1 MIKAEFEN
9 IGKHRILTA
18 TICAMM
24 IIPFLYSVFF
34 LKSVWDP
41 YGNTGHLPVAVVNE
55 DQSVRF
61 QGKTFAVGDELVD
74 QLKDNKDL
82 GWHFVS
88 ARKAQYG
95 LSHKKYYMVIT
106 IPEDFSKNATT
117 VLDRSP
123 KKMELTYNTND
134 SLNYIGEVISKQG
147 ATQVNASVKEKVSEA
162 YADTMFK
169 VIKKVG
175 GGFKTAANGAK
186 KLSDGSKTLS
196 DGLNTYTAG
205 VDTVNKGVMTLN
217 AGVVPLGSGV
227 LKLTTGAST
236 LKNGIDT
243 YTAGVDTV
251 NGGVQTLKGSVPAL
265 TSGVGQLYTGSN
277 TLKNGINTYTAG
289 VDTVN
294 GGVQTLKGSVPVLK
308 SGVSQ
313 LYTGSST
320 LKDGVA
326 NYTKGTNKVADGIAQ
341 INSNVPALTAGA
353 TQLVSG
359 TDELKKGV
367 SGYTDG
373 ASQINAGLTQL
384 DSNSALLNKS
394 VAGLS
399 ELPQGVAAT
408 YVLNSTINAGLK
420 QIDTNELDSMVS
432 SMADVQS
439 KKEQIAKLSGTLA
452 TIKANIGTLN
462 TELATAKTGIATVNN
477 AKTEFNKAMTQY
489 LTEIATNSVKSKASA
504 TTAQADIDKV
514 LNSGTLSEDQK
525 NALNDAKT
533 QISAIQTNNNDTLQ
547 AVNNLKAAAQTFN
560 ITTEKVLSGLNNLM
574 SSVDKL
580 KGGLDSV
587 DGTIDTANKLLAESD
602 DLTNAESQA
611 KVKKLS
617 AAVKSLQSLS
627 ANAVQISTAVNSGV
641 NTEEALKDLD
651 LNAIFAASADAAKVQ
666 QLIASQSAKMAKH
679 SQIPALIEGVGNY
692 TAGVSQTLAGSN
704 KLVANNNDLNA
715 GATKLANGV
724 NGLGANIP
732 ELTQGIT
739 ALYNGT
745 QQLKNKSA
753 ILNSGASQINAGL
766 GQLNDKVP
774 TLAGGVDQ
782 LAAGTSKLAANS
794 AALNSGAGQL
804 AAGLGQLN
812 GKVPALAGGVDQL
825 SAGTSKLAANSGA
838 LRSGAGQLSAGLG
851 QLNSQVPTLTS
862 GVQQL
867 AAGTSKL
874 AANSGKLDK
883 GATDVHKGNKKLASA
898 LKGGADTV
906 TKLNLGSVNASMF
919 ASPTKLKEKH
929 YSYVPNYGY
938 ALAPYMLSVALFV
951 GCLVFNLVYPIRR
964 ISTEDGS
971 ATEWFFSKVAIGSLV
986 AVGNA
991 LVETLLMMACGLHPD
1006 HPVQM
1011 VVNAMSF
1018 SFTCMFLIMFM
1029 AMAFGNPGRFVSMIL
1044 LVIQLGSCGGSF
1056 PIEITR
1062 GMNGFFQAINPYLPM
1077 TYSVYGFREALTSGL
1092 GSNQVLHS
1100 VLIQLMFI
1108 AAFLILLYITMR
1120 IIRPDREFTEYT
1132 DESTEYPG
1140 N

>member
-1 MIKAEFEN
+1 M
-9 IGKHRILTA
+9 
-18 TICAMM
+18 
-24 IIPFLYSVFF
+24 
-34 LKSVWDP
+34 
-41 YGNTGHLPVAVVNE
+41 
-55 DQSVRF
+55 
-61 QGKTFAVGDELVD
+61 
-74 QLKDNKDL
+74 
-82 GWHFVS
+82 
-88 ARKAQYG
+88 
-95 LSHKKYYMVIT
+95 
-106 IPEDFSKNATT
+106 
-117 VLDRSP
+117 
-123 KKMELTYNTND
+123 
-134 SLNYIGEVISKQG
+134 
-147 ATQVNASVKEKVSEA
+147 
-162 YADTMFK
+162 
-169 VIKKVG
+169 
-175 GGFKTAANGAK
+175 
-186 KLSDGSKTLS
+186 
-196 DGLNTYTAG
+196 
-205 VDTVNKGVMTLN
+205 
-217 AGVVPLGSGV
+217 
-227 LKLTTGAST
+227 
-236 LKNGIDT
+236 
-243 YTAGVDTV
+243 
-251 NGGVQTLKGSVPAL
+251 
-265 TSGVGQLYTGSN
+265 
-277 TLKNGINTYTAG
+277 
-289 VDTVN
+289 
-294 GGVQTLKGSVPVLK
+294 QTLKGSVPVLK

-489 LTEIATNSVKSKASA
+489 LTEIATNSVNSNASA

-533 QISAIQTNNNDTLQ
+533 QISAIQTNNNNTLQ

-560 ITTEKVLSGLNNLM
+560 TTTEKVLSGLNNLM

-580 KGGLDSV
+580 KGGLASV

-627 ANAVQISTAVNSGV
+627 ANAVQISTSVNSGV

-679 SQIPALIEGVGNY
+679 SQIPALIKGVGNY

-745 QQLKNKSA
+745 QQLKNNSA
-753 ILNSGASQINAGL
+753 MLNSGASQINAGL

-774 TLAGGVDQ
+774 ALASGVDQ
-782 LAAGTSKLAANS
+782 LAAGTS
-794 AALNSGAGQL
+794 Q
-804 AAGLGQLN
+804 
-812 GKVPALAGGVDQL
+812 
-825 SAGTSKLAANSGA
+825 LAANSGA
-838 LRSGAGQLSAGLG
+838 LRSGAGQLASGLG
-851 QLNSQVPTLTS
+851 QLNSQVPTLTD
-862 GVQQL
+862 GVSQL

-874 AANSGKLDK
+874 SANSGKLDK

-906 TKLNLGSVNASMF
+906 TKLKLGSANASMF

-971 ATEWFFSKVAIGSLV
+971 ATEWFFSKVAIGALV
-986 AVGNA
+986 ATGNA
-991 LVETLLMMACGLHPD
+991 LVETVLMMVCGLHPD

-1011 VVNAMSF
+1011 IVNAVSF
-1018 SFTCMFLIMFM
+1018 SFTSMFLIMFM
-1029 AMAFGNPGRFVSMIL
+1029 AMAFGNPGRFISMIL

-1092 GSNQVLHS
+1092 GANQVLHS
-1100 VLIQLMFI
+1100 VLIQLIFI
-1108 AAFLILLYITMR
+1108 AAFLILLYVTMR
-1120 IIRPDREFTEYT
+1120 VIRPEQEFHEEM
-1132 DESTEYPG
+1132 ESEYPG

>member
-1 MIKAEFEN
+1 MKMVKAEFEN
-9 IGKHRILTA
+9 IAKHKILTA

-41 YGNTGHLPVAVVNE
+41 YGNTGHLPVAVVNK
-55 DQSVRF
+55 DQSVKF
-61 QGKTFAVGDELVD
+61 QSKNFAVGDQLVD
-74 QLKDNKDL
+74 QLRENDDL
-82 GWHFVS
+82 DWHFVS
-88 ARKAQYG
+88 AKKAQYG

-106 IPEDFSKNATT
+106 IPENFSKNATT
-117 VLDRSP
+117 VLNKKP
-123 KKMELTYNTND
+123 KKMELTYKTND

-147 ATQVNASVKEKVSEA
+147 ATQVNARVKESVSEA

-227 LKLTTGAST
+227 LQLTTGSST

-277 TLKNGINTYTAG
+277 ALKNGINAYTAG

-313 LYTGSST
+313 LYTGSGT

-326 NYTKGTNKVADGIAQ
+326 IYTKGTDQVADGIAK
-341 INSNVPALTAGA
+341 INRKVPALTVGA
-353 TQLVSG
+353 TKLVSG
-359 TDELKKGV
+359 TGNLKKGV
-367 SGYTDG
+367 SGYTKG

-489 LTEIATNSVKSKASA
+489 LTEIATNSLKSNASA

-533 QISAIQTNNNDTLQ
+533 QISAIQTNNNNTLQ

-560 ITTEKVLSGLNNLM
+560 TTTEKVLSGLNNLM

-580 KGGLDSV
+580 KGGLASV

-602 DLTNAESQA
+602 DLTNAESQV

-617 AAVKSLQSLS
+617 AAVKSLQGLS

-651 LNAIFAASADAAKVQ
+651 LNAIFAASADVAKVQ

-704 KLVANNNDLNA
+704 KLVANNNELND

-724 NGLGANIP
+724 DGLGKKIP
-732 ELTQGIT
+732 ELTQVIT
-739 ALYNGT
+739 AFYNGT
-745 QQLKNKSA
+745 QQLKNNSA
-753 ILNSGASQINAGL
+753 LLNSGASQINAGL

-774 TLAGGVDQ
+774 ALASGVDQ
-782 LAAGTSKLAANS
+782 LA
-794 AALNSGAGQL
+794 
-804 AAGLGQLN
+804 
-812 GKVPALAGGVDQL
+812 
-825 SAGTSKLAANSGA
+825 AGTSKLAANSGA
-838 LRSGAGQLSAGLG
+838 LRSGAGQLASGLG
-851 QLNSQVPTLTS
+851 QLNSQVPTLTD
-862 GVQQL
+862 GVSQL

-906 TKLNLGSVNASMF
+906 TKLNLGSANASMF

-971 ATEWFFSKVAIGSLV
+971 ATEWFFSKVAVGALV
-986 AVGNA
+986 ATGNA
-991 LVETLLMMACGLHPD
+991 LVETVLMMVCGLHPD

-1011 VVNAMSF
+1011 IVNAVSF
-1018 SFTCMFLIMFM
+1018 SFTSMFLIMFM
-1029 AMAFGNPGRFVSMIL
+1029 AMAFGNPGRFISMIL

-1092 GSNQVLHS
+1092 GANQVLHS
-1100 VLIQLMFI
+1100 VLIQLIFI
-1108 AAFLILLYITMR
+1108 AAFLILLYVTMR
-1120 IIRPDREFTEYT
+1120 IIRPEQEFHEEM
-1132 DESTEYPG
+1132 ESEYPG

>member
-1 MIKAEFEN
+1 MVKAEFEN
-9 IGKHRILTA
+9 IAKHKILTA

-41 YGNTGHLPVAVVNE
+41 YGNTGHLPVAVVNK
-55 DQSVRF
+55 DQSVKF
-61 QGKTFAVGDELVD
+61 QSKNFAVGDQLVD
-74 QLKDNKDL
+74 RLKENEDL
-82 GWHFVS
+82 DWHFVS
-88 ARKAQYG
+88 AKKAQYG

-106 IPEDFSKNATT
+106 IPENFSKNATT
-117 VLDRSP
+117 VLNKKP
-123 KKMELTYNTND
+123 KKMELTYKTND

-147 ATQVNASVKEKVSEA
+147 ATQVNASVKESVSEA

-227 LKLTTGAST
+227 LQLTTGSST

-277 TLKNGINTYTAG
+277 A
-289 VDTVN
+289 
-294 GGVQTLKGSVPVLK
+294 
-308 SGVSQ
+308 
-313 LYTGSST
+313 

-326 NYTKGTNKVADGIAQ
+326 NYTKGTDQVADGIAQ
-341 INSNVPALTAGA
+341 INSNVPALKDGA

-359 TDELKKGV
+359 TGDLKKGV
-367 SGYTDG
+367 YGYTDG
-373 ASQINAGLTQL
+373 ASQVNHGLTQL

-489 LTEIATNSVKSKASA
+489 LTEIATNSVKSNVIA

-533 QISAIQTNNNDTLQ
+533 RISAIQTNNNDTLQ

-560 ITTEKVLSGLNNLM
+560 TTTEKVLSGLNNLM

-580 KGGLDSV
+580 KGGLASV

-627 ANAVQISTAVNSGV
+627 ANAVQISTSVNSGV

-679 SQIPALIEGVGNY
+679 SQIPALIKGVGNY

-704 KLVANNNDLNA
+704 MLVAKNNDLNA
-715 GATKLANGV
+715 GATKLKNGV
-724 NGLGANIP
+724 DELGAKIP
-732 ELTQGIT
+732 KLTQGIT

-745 QQLKNKSA
+745 QKLKNNSA
-753 ILNSGASQINAGL
+753 VLNSGASKIN
-766 GQLNDKVP
+766 
-774 TLAGGVDQ
+774 
-782 LAAGTSKLAANS
+782 
-794 AALNSGAGQL
+794 
-804 AAGLGQLN
+804 AGLGQLN
-812 GKVPALAGGVDQL
+812 GKVPGLASGVNQL
-825 SAGTSKLAANSGA
+825 ASGTSQLAANSGA
-838 LRSGAGQLSAGLG
+838 LRSGAGQLAAGLG
-851 QLNSQVPTLTS
+851 QLNSQVPTLTD
-862 GVQQL
+862 GVSQL

-906 TKLNLGSVNASMF
+906 TKLNLGSANASMF

-971 ATEWFFSKVAIGSLV
+971 ATEWFFSKVAIGALV
-986 AVGNA
+986 ATGNA
-991 LVETLLMMACGLHPD
+991 LVETVLMMVCGLHPD

-1011 VVNAMSF
+1011 IVNAVSF
-1018 SFTCMFLIMFM
+1018 SFTSMFLIMFM
-1029 AMAFGNPGRFVSMIL
+1029 AMAFGNPGRFISMIL

-1092 GSNQVLHS
+1092 GANQVLHS
-1100 VLIQLMFI
+1100 VLIQLIFI
-1108 AAFLILLYITMR
+1108 AAFLILLYVTMR
-1120 IIRPDREFTEYT
+1120 VIRPEQEFHEEM
-1132 DESTEYPG
+1132 ESEYPG

>member
-1 MIKAEFEN
+1 MKMIKAEFEN
-9 IGKHRILTA
+9 IAKHKILTA

-41 YGNTGHLPVAVVNE
+41 YGNTGHLPVAVVNK

-61 QGKTFAVGDELVD
+61 QSKNFAVGDQLVD
-74 QLKDNKDL
+74 QLKENDDL
-82 GWHFVS
+82 DWHFVS
-88 ARKAQYG
+88 AKRAQYG

-106 IPEDFSKNATT
+106 IPENFSKNATT
-117 VLDRSP
+117 VLNKKP
-123 KKMELTYNTND
+123 KKMELTYKTND

-147 ATQVNASVKEKVSEA
+147 ATQVNASVKESVSEA

-227 LKLTTGAST
+227 LQLTTGSST

-277 TLKNGINTYTAG
+277 A
-289 VDTVN
+289 
-294 GGVQTLKGSVPVLK
+294 
-308 SGVSQ
+308 
-313 LYTGSST
+313 

-326 NYTKGTNKVADGIAQ
+326 NYTKGTDQVADGIAQ
-341 INSNVPALTAGA
+341 INSNVPVLKDGA
-353 TQLVSG
+353 TQLVLG
-359 TDELKKGV
+359 TGDLKKGV
-367 SGYTDG
+367 YGYTDG
-373 ASQINAGLTQL
+373 ASQVNHGLTQL

-489 LTEIATNSVKSKASA
+489 LTEIATNSVKSNVIA

-533 QISAIQTNNNDTLQ
+533 RISAIQTNNNDTLQ

-560 ITTEKVLSGLNNLM
+560 TTTEKVLSGLNNLM

-580 KGGLDSV
+580 KGGLASV

-627 ANAVQISTAVNSGV
+627 ANAVQISTSVNSGV

-679 SQIPALIEGVGNY
+679 SQIPALIKGVGNY

-704 KLVANNNDLNA
+704 MLVAKNNDLNA
-715 GATKLANGV
+715 GATKLKNGV
-724 NGLGANIP
+724 DELGAKIP
-732 ELTQGIT
+732 KLTQGIT

-745 QQLKNKSA
+745 QKLKNNSA
-753 ILNSGASQINAGL
+753 VLNSGASKIN
-766 GQLNDKVP
+766 
-774 TLAGGVDQ
+774 
-782 LAAGTSKLAANS
+782 
-794 AALNSGAGQL
+794 
-804 AAGLGQLN
+804 AGLGQLN
-812 GKVPALAGGVDQL
+812 GKVPTLASGVNQL
-825 SAGTSKLAANSGA
+825 AAGTSQLAANSGA
-838 LRSGAGQLSAGLG
+838 LRSGAGQLAAGLG
-851 QLNSQVPTLTS
+851 QLNSQVPTLTD
-862 GVQQL
+862 GVSQL

-906 TKLNLGSVNASMF
+906 TKLNLGSANASMF

-971 ATEWFFSKVAIGSLV
+971 ATEWFFSKVAIGALV
-986 AVGNA
+986 ATGNA
-991 LVETLLMMACGLHPD
+991 LVETVLMMVCGLHPD

-1011 VVNAMSF
+1011 IVNAVSF
-1018 SFTCMFLIMFM
+1018 SFTSMFLIMFM
-1029 AMAFGNPGRFVSMIL
+1029 AMAFGNPGRFISMIL

-1092 GSNQVLHS
+1092 GANQVLHS
-1100 VLIQLMFI
+1100 VLIQLIFI
-1108 AAFLILLYITMR
+1108 AAFLILLYVTMR
-1120 IIRPDREFTEYT
+1120 IIRPEQEFHEEM
-1132 DESTEYPG
+1132 ESEYPG

>member
-1 MIKAEFEN
+1 MKMIKAEFEN
-9 IGKHRILTA
+9 IAKHKILTA

-41 YGNTGHLPVAVVNE
+41 YGNTGHLPVAVVNK
-55 DQSVRF
+55 DQSVKF
-61 QGKTFAVGDELVD
+61 QSKNFAVGDQLVD
-74 QLKDNKDL
+74 QLKENGDL
-82 GWHFVS
+82 DWHFVS
-88 ARKAQYG
+88 AEKAQYG

-106 IPEDFSKNATT
+106 IPENFSKNATT
-117 VLDRSP
+117 VLNKKP
-123 KKMELTYNTND
+123 KKMELTYKTND

-147 ATQVNASVKEKVSEA
+147 ATQVNASVKESVSEA

-227 LKLTTGAST
+227 LQLTTGSST

-489 LTEIATNSVKSKASA
+489 LTEIATNSVKSNASA

-533 QISAIQTNNNDTLQ
+533 QISAIQTNNNNTLQ

-560 ITTEKVLSGLNNLM
+560 TTTEKVLSGLNNLM

-580 KGGLDSV
+580 KGGLASV

-627 ANAVQISTAVNSGV
+627 ANAVQISTSVNSGV

-679 SQIPALIEGVGNY
+679 SQIPALIKGVGNY

-745 QQLKNKSA
+745 QQLKNNSA
-753 ILNSGASQINAGL
+753 MLNSGASQINAGL
-766 GQLNDKVP
+766 GQLNGKVP
-774 TLAGGVDQ
+774 ALASGVNQ
-782 LAAGTSKLAANS
+782 LAAGTS
-794 AALNSGAGQL
+794 Q
-804 AAGLGQLN
+804 
-812 GKVPALAGGVDQL
+812 
-825 SAGTSKLAANSGA
+825 LAANSGA
-838 LRSGAGQLSAGLG
+838 LRSGAGQLASGLG
-851 QLNSQVPTLTS
+851 QLNSQVPTLTD
-862 GVQQL
+862 GVSQL

-874 AANSGKLDK
+874 SANSGKLDK

-906 TKLNLGSVNASMF
+906 TKLKLGSANASMF

-971 ATEWFFSKVAIGSLV
+971 ATEWFFSKVAIGALV
-986 AVGNA
+986 ATGNA
-991 LVETLLMMACGLHPD
+991 LVETVLMMVCGLHPD

-1011 VVNAMSF
+1011 IVNAVSF
-1018 SFTCMFLIMFM
+1018 SFTSMFLIMFM
-1029 AMAFGNPGRFVSMIL
+1029 AMAFGNPGRFISMIL

-1092 GSNQVLHS
+1092 GANQVLHS
-1100 VLIQLMFI
+1100 VLIQLIFI
-1108 AAFLILLYITMR
+1108 AAFLILLYVTMR
-1120 IIRPDREFTEYT
+1120 VIRPEQEFHEEM
-1132 DESTEYPG
+1132 ESEYPG

>member
-1 MIKAEFEN
+1 MKMIKAEFEN
-9 IGKHRILTA
+9 IAKHKILTA

-41 YGNTGHLPVAVVNE
+41 YGNTGHLPVAVVNK
-55 DQSVRF
+55 DQSVKF
-61 QGKTFAVGDELVD
+61 QSKNFAVGDQLVD
-74 QLKDNKDL
+74 QLKENEDL
-82 GWHFVS
+82 DWHFVS
-88 ARKAQYG
+88 AEKARYG

-106 IPEDFSKNATT
+106 IPENFSKNATT
-117 VLDRSP
+117 VLNKKP
-123 KKMELTYNTND
+123 KKMELTYKTNG

-147 ATQVNASVKEKVSEA
+147 ATQVNASVKESVSEA

-196 DGLNTYTAG
+196 DGLN
-205 VDTVNKGVMTLN
+205 
-217 AGVVPLGSGV
+217 
-227 LKLTTGAST
+227 
-236 LKNGIDT
+236 T

-489 LTEIATNSVKSKASA
+489 LTEIATNSVNSNARA

-533 QISAIQTNNNDTLQ
+533 QISAIQTNNNNTLQ

-560 ITTEKVLSGLNNLM
+560 TTTEKVLSGLNNLM

-580 KGGLDSV
+580 KGGLASV

-627 ANAVQISTAVNSGV
+627 ANAVQISTSVNSGV

-679 SQIPALIEGVGNY
+679 SQIPALIKGVGNY

-745 QQLKNKSA
+745 QQLKNNSA
-753 ILNSGASQINAGL
+753 MLNSGASQINAGL

-774 TLAGGVDQ
+774 ALASGVDQ
-782 LAAGTSKLAANS
+782 LAAGTS
-794 AALNSGAGQL
+794 Q
-804 AAGLGQLN
+804 
-812 GKVPALAGGVDQL
+812 
-825 SAGTSKLAANSGA
+825 LAANSGA
-838 LRSGAGQLSAGLG
+838 LRSGAGQLASGLG
-851 QLNSQVPTLTS
+851 QLNSQVPTLTD
-862 GVQQL
+862 GVSQL

-874 AANSGKLDK
+874 SANSGKLDK

-906 TKLNLGSVNASMF
+906 TKLKLGSANASMF

-971 ATEWFFSKVAIGSLV
+971 ATEWFFSKVAIGALV
-986 AVGNA
+986 ATGNA
-991 LVETLLMMACGLHPD
+991 LVETVLMMVCGLHPD

-1011 VVNAMSF
+1011 IVNAVSF
-1018 SFTCMFLIMFM
+1018 SFTSMFLIMFM
-1029 AMAFGNPGRFVSMIL
+1029 AMAFGNPGRFISMIL

-1092 GSNQVLHS
+1092 GANQVLHS
-1100 VLIQLMFI
+1100 VLIQLIFI
-1108 AAFLILLYITMR
+1108 AAFLILLYVTMR
-1120 IIRPDREFTEYT
+1120 VIRPEQEFHEEM
-1132 DESTEYPG
+1132 ESEYPG

>member
-1 MIKAEFEN
+1 MKMIKAEFEN
-9 IGKHRILTA
+9 IAKHKILTA

-41 YGNTGHLPVAVVNE
+41 YGNTGHLPVAVVNK
-55 DQSVRF
+55 DQSVKF
-61 QGKTFAVGDELVD
+61 QSKNFAVGDQLVD
-74 QLKDNKDL
+74 QLKENDDL
-82 GWHFVS
+82 DWHFVS
-88 ARKAQYG
+88 AKKAQYG

-106 IPEDFSKNATT
+106 IPENFSKNATT
-117 VLDRSP
+117 VLNKKP
-123 KKMELTYNTND
+123 KKMELTYKTND

-147 ATQVNASVKEKVSEA
+147 ATQVNASVKESVSEA

-227 LKLTTGAST
+227 LQLTTGSST

-367 SGYTDG
+367 SDYTNG
-373 ASQINAGLTQL
+373 ASQVNAGLTQL

-489 LTEIATNSVKSKASA
+489 LTEIATNSVKSNAGA

-560 ITTEKVLSGLNNLM
+560 TTTEKVLSGLNNLM

-679 SQIPALIEGVGNY
+679 SQIPALIKGVGNY

-704 KLVANNNDLNA
+704 MLVANNNDLNA

-724 NGLGANIP
+724 NGLGAKIP

-745 QQLKNKSA
+745 QKLKNNSA
-753 ILNSGASQINAGL
+753 LLNSGAGQLASGL

-774 TLAGGVDQ
+774 ALASGVDQ
-782 LAAGTSKLAANS
+782 LAAGTS
-794 AALNSGAGQL
+794 Q
-804 AAGLGQLN
+804 
-812 GKVPALAGGVDQL
+812 
-825 SAGTSKLAANSGA
+825 LAANSGA
-838 LRSGAGQLSAGLG
+838 LRSGAGQLASGLG
-851 QLNSQVPTLTS
+851 QLNSQVPTLTD
-862 GVQQL
+862 GVSQL
-867 AAGTSKL
+867 AAGTSQL

-906 TKLNLGSVNASMF
+906 TKLNLGSANASMF

-971 ATEWFFSKVAIGSLV
+971 ATEWFFSKVAIGALV
-986 AVGNA
+986 ATGNA
-991 LVETLLMMACGLHPD
+991 LVETVLMMVCGLHPD

-1011 VVNAMSF
+1011 IVNAVSF
-1018 SFTCMFLIMFM
+1018 SFTSMFLIMFM
-1029 AMAFGNPGRFVSMIL
+1029 AMAFGNPGRFISMIL

-1092 GSNQVLHS
+1092 GANQVLHS
-1100 VLIQLMFI
+1100 VLIQLIFI
-1108 AAFLILLYITMR
+1108 AAFLILLYVTMR
-1120 IIRPDREFTEYT
+1120 IIRPEQEFHEEM
-1132 DESTEYPG
+1132 ESEYPG

>member
-9 IGKHRILTA
+9 IAKHKLLTA
-18 TICAMM
+18 TICAIM

-41 YGNTGHLPVAVVNE
+41 YGNTGHLPVAVVNK

-61 QGKTFAVGDELVD
+61 QGKNFAVGDQLVD
-74 QLKDNKDL
+74 KLKENEDL
-82 GWHFVS
+82 DWHFVS
-88 ARKAQYG
+88 AKKARYG
-95 LSHKKYYMVIT
+95 LGHKKYYMVIT
-106 IPEDFSKNATT
+106 IPENFSKNATT
-117 VLDRSP
+117 VLNKKP
-123 KKMELTYNTND
+123 KKMELTYKTND
-134 SLNYIGEVISKQG
+134 SLNYIGAVISKQG
-147 ATQVNASVKEKVSEA
+147 ATKVDASVKESVSEA

-227 LKLTTGAST
+227 LQLTTGSST

-243 YTAGVDTV
+243 YTAGVDKV

-277 TLKNGINTYTAG
+277 ALKN
-289 VDTVN
+289 
-294 GGVQTLKGSVPVLK
+294 
-308 SGVSQ
+308 
-313 LYTGSST
+313 
-320 LKDGVA
+320 GVA
-326 NYTKGTNKVADGIAQ
+326 NYTKGTDQVADGIAQ
-341 INSNVPALTAGA
+341 FNSNVPELTAGA
-353 TQLVSG
+353 TKLVSG
-359 TDELKKGV
+359 TVDLKKGV
-367 SGYTDG
+367 SGYTNG
-373 ASQINAGLTQL
+373 ASDINAGLTQL
-384 DSNSALLNKS
+384 DLNSALLNKS

-489 LTEIATNSVKSKASA
+489 LTEIATNSLKSNASA

-533 QISAIQTNNNDTLQ
+533 QISAIQTNNKDTLQ

-560 ITTEKVLSGLNNLM
+560 TTTEKVLSGLNNLM

-580 KGGLDSV
+580 KGGLASV

-627 ANAVQISTAVNSGV
+627 ANAVQISTAVNKGV

-651 LNAIFAASADAAKVQ
+651 LNAIFAASADEAKVQ
-666 QLIASQSAKMAKH
+666 QLIASQSAKMAMH
-679 SQIPALIEGVGNY
+679 SQIPALIKGVGNY
-692 TAGVSQTLAGSN
+692 TAGVSKTLAGSN
-704 KLVANNNDLNA
+704 MLVAKNNELNA
-715 GATKLANGV
+715 GATELANGV
-724 NGLGANIP
+724 DGLGKKIP

-745 QQLKNKSA
+745 QKLKNNSA
-753 ILNSGASQINAGL
+753 VLNSGASQINAGL
-766 GQLNDKVP
+766 GQLN
-774 TLAGGVDQ
+774 
-782 LAAGTSKLAANS
+782 
-794 AALNSGAGQL
+794 
-804 AAGLGQLN
+804 
-812 GKVPALAGGVDQL
+812 GKVPALASGVNQL
-825 SAGTSKLAANSGA
+825 ASGTSQLAANSGA
-838 LRSGAGQLSAGLG
+838 LRSGAGQLASGLG
-851 QLNSQVPTLTS
+851 QLNSQVPTLTD
-862 GVQQL
+862 GVSQL

-906 TKLNLGSVNASMF
+906 TKLKLGSANASMF

-986 AVGNA
+986 ATGNA
-991 LVETLLMMACGLHPD
+991 LVETLLMMASGLHPN

-1011 VVNAMSF
+1011 IVNAVSF
-1018 SFTCMFLIMFM
+1018 SFTAMFLIMFM
-1029 AMAFGNPGRFVSMIL
+1029 SMAFGNPGRFISMIL

-1092 GSNQVLHS
+1092 GENQVLHS
-1100 VLIQLMFI
+1100 VLIQLIFI
-1108 AAFLILLYITMR
+1108 AAFLILLYVTMR
-1120 IIRPDREFTEYT
+1120 IIRPEQEFHEEM
-1132 DESTEYPG
+1132 ESEYPG

>member
-1 MIKAEFEN
+1 MVKAEFEN
-9 IGKHRILTA
+9 IAKHKILTA

-41 YGNTGHLPVAVVNE
+41 YGNTGHLPVAVVNK
-55 DQSVRF
+55 DQSVKF
-61 QGKTFAVGDELVD
+61 QSKNFAVGDQLVD
-74 QLKDNKDL
+74 QLKENEDL
-82 GWHFVS
+82 DWHFVS
-88 ARKAQYG
+88 AKKAQYG

-106 IPEDFSKNATT
+106 IPENFSKNATT
-117 VLDRSP
+117 VLNKKP
-123 KKMELTYNTND
+123 KKMELTYKTND

-147 ATQVNASVKEKVSEA
+147 ATQVNASVKESVSEA

-227 LKLTTGAST
+227 LQLTTGSST

-277 TLKNGINTYTAG
+277 A
-289 VDTVN
+289 
-294 GGVQTLKGSVPVLK
+294 
-308 SGVSQ
+308 
-313 LYTGSST
+313 

-326 NYTKGTNKVADGIAQ
+326 NYTKGTDQVADGIAQ
-341 INSNVPALTAGA
+341 INSNVPALKDGA

-359 TDELKKGV
+359 TGDLKKGV
-367 SGYTDG
+367 YGYTDG
-373 ASQINAGLTQL
+373 ASQVNHGLTQL

-489 LTEIATNSVKSKASA
+489 LTEIATNSVKSNVIA

-533 QISAIQTNNNDTLQ
+533 RISAIQTNNNDTLQ

-560 ITTEKVLSGLNNLM
+560 TTTEKVLSGLNNLM

-580 KGGLDSV
+580 KGGLASV

-627 ANAVQISTAVNSGV
+627 ANAVQISTSVNSGV

-679 SQIPALIEGVGNY
+679 SQIPALIKGVGNY

-704 KLVANNNDLNA
+704 MLVAKNNDLNA
-715 GATKLANGV
+715 GATKLKNGV
-724 NGLGANIP
+724 DELGAKIP
-732 ELTQGIT
+732 KLTQGIT

-745 QQLKNKSA
+745 QKLKNNSA
-753 ILNSGASQINAGL
+753 VLNSGASKIN
-766 GQLNDKVP
+766 
-774 TLAGGVDQ
+774 
-782 LAAGTSKLAANS
+782 
-794 AALNSGAGQL
+794 
-804 AAGLGQLN
+804 AGLGQLN
-812 GKVPALAGGVDQL
+812 GKVPALASGVNQL
-825 SAGTSKLAANSGA
+825 ASGTSQLAANSGA
-838 LRSGAGQLSAGLG
+838 LRSGAGQLAAGLG
-851 QLNSQVPTLTS
+851 QLNSQVPTLTD
-862 GVQQL
+862 GVSQL

-906 TKLNLGSVNASMF
+906 TKLNLGSANASMF

-971 ATEWFFSKVAIGSLV
+971 ATEWFFSKVAIGALV
-986 AVGNA
+986 ATGNA
-991 LVETLLMMACGLHPD
+991 LVETVLMMVCGLHPD

-1011 VVNAMSF
+1011 IVNAVSF
-1018 SFTCMFLIMFM
+1018 SFTSMFLIMFM
-1029 AMAFGNPGRFVSMIL
+1029 AMAFGNPGRFISMIL

-1092 GSNQVLHS
+1092 GANQVLHS
-1100 VLIQLMFI
+1100 VLIQLIFI
-1108 AAFLILLYITMR
+1108 AAFLILLYVTMR
-1120 IIRPDREFTEYT
+1120 IIRPEQEFHEEM
-1132 DESTEYPG
+1132 ESEYPG

>member
-1 MIKAEFEN
+1 MKMIKAEFEN
-9 IGKHRILTA
+9 IAKHKILTA

-41 YGNTGHLPVAVVNE
+41 YGNTGHLPVAVVNK
-55 DQSVRF
+55 DQSVKF
-61 QGKTFAVGDELVD
+61 QSKNFAVGDQLVD
-74 QLKDNKDL
+74 QLKENGDL
-82 GWHFVS
+82 DWHFVS
-88 ARKAQYG
+88 AEKAQYG

-106 IPEDFSKNATT
+106 IPENFSKNATT
-117 VLDRSP
+117 VLNKKP
-123 KKMELTYNTND
+123 KKMELTYKTND

-147 ATQVNASVKEKVSEA
+147 ATQVNASVKESVSEA

-227 LKLTTGAST
+227 LQLTTGSST

-489 LTEIATNSVKSKASA
+489 LTEIATNSVKSNASA

-533 QISAIQTNNNDTLQ
+533 QISAIQTNNNNTLQ

-560 ITTEKVLSGLNNLM
+560 TTTEKVLSGLNNLM

-580 KGGLDSV
+580 KGGLASV

-627 ANAVQISTAVNSGV
+627 ANAVQISTSVNSGV

-679 SQIPALIEGVGNY
+679 SQIPALIKGVGNY

-745 QQLKNKSA
+745 QQLKNNSA
-753 ILNSGASQINAGL
+753 MLNSGASQINAGL

-774 TLAGGVDQ
+774 ALASGVDQ
-782 LAAGTSKLAANS
+782 LAAGTS
-794 AALNSGAGQL
+794 QL
-804 AAGLGQLN
+804 A
-812 GKVPALAGGVDQL
+812 
-825 SAGTSKLAANSGA
+825 TNSGA
-838 LRSGAGQLSAGLG
+838 LRSGAGQLASGLG
-851 QLNSQVPTLTS
+851 QLSQVPTLTD
-862 GVQQL
+862 GVSQL

-874 AANSGKLDK
+874 SANSGKLDK

-906 TKLNLGSVNASMF
+906 TKLKLGSANASMF

-971 ATEWFFSKVAIGSLV
+971 ATEWFFSKVAIGALV
-986 AVGNA
+986 ATGNA
-991 LVETLLMMACGLHPD
+991 LVETVLMMVCGLHPD

-1011 VVNAMSF
+1011 IVNAVSF
-1018 SFTCMFLIMFM
+1018 SFTSMFLIMFM
-1029 AMAFGNPGRFVSMIL
+1029 AMAFGNPGRFISMIL

-1092 GSNQVLHS
+1092 GANQVLHS
-1100 VLIQLMFI
+1100 VLIQLIFI
-1108 AAFLILLYITMR
+1108 AAFLILLYVTMR
-1120 IIRPDREFTEYT
+1120 VIRPEQEFHEEM
-1132 DESTEYPG
+1132 ESEYPG

>member
-1 MIKAEFEN
+1 MKMIKAEFEN
-9 IGKHRILTA
+9 IAKHKILTA

-41 YGNTGHLPVAVVNE
+41 YGNTGHLPVAVVNK
-55 DQSVRF
+55 DQSVKF
-61 QGKTFAVGDELVD
+61 QSKNFAVGDQLVD
-74 QLKDNKDL
+74 QLKENGDL
-82 GWHFVS
+82 DWHFVS
-88 ARKAQYG
+88 AEKARYG

-106 IPEDFSKNATT
+106 IPENFSKNATT
-117 VLDRSP
+117 VLNKKP
-123 KKMELTYNTND
+123 KKMELTYKTNG

-147 ATQVNASVKEKVSEA
+147 ATQVNASVKESVSEA

-227 LKLTTGAST
+227 LQLTTGSST

-277 TLKNGINTYTAG
+277 A
-289 VDTVN
+289 
-294 GGVQTLKGSVPVLK
+294 
-308 SGVSQ
+308 
-313 LYTGSST
+313 

-326 NYTKGTNKVADGIAQ
+326 SYTKGTDQVADGIAQ
-341 INSNVPALTAGA
+341 INSNVPVLKVGA
-353 TQLVSG
+353 TKLVSG
-359 TDELKKGV
+359 TGDLKRGV

-373 ASQINAGLTQL
+373 ASQVNAGLTQL

-420 QIDTNELDSMVS
+420 QIDTNELDSMGS

-489 LTEIATNSVKSKASA
+489 LTEIATNSVKSNVIA

-533 QISAIQTNNNDTLQ
+533 RISAIQTNNNDTLQ

-560 ITTEKVLSGLNNLM
+560 TTTEKVLSGLNNLM

-580 KGGLDSV
+580 KGGLASV

-666 QLIASQSAKMAKH
+666 QLIASQSTKMAKR

-692 TAGVSQTLAGSN
+692 TAGVSKTLAGSN
-704 KLVANNNDLNA
+704 KLVAKNNDLNA
-715 GATKLANGV
+715 GATKLKNGV
-724 NGLGANIP
+724 DGLGAKIP

-745 QQLKNKSA
+745 QKLKN
-753 ILNSGASQINAGL
+753 
-766 GQLNDKVP
+766 
-774 TLAGGVDQ
+774 
-782 LAAGTSKLAANS
+782 NS
-794 AALNSGAGQL
+794 AALNSGASKIN
-804 AAGLGQLN
+804 AGLGQLN
-812 GKVPALAGGVDQL
+812 GKVPALAGGVNQL
-825 SAGTSKLAANSGA
+825 ASGTSQLAANSGA
-838 LRSGAGQLSAGLG
+838 LRSGAGQLASGLG
-851 QLNSQVPTLTS
+851 QLNSQVPTLTD
-862 GVQQL
+862 GVSQL

-874 AANSGKLDK
+874 SANSGKLDK

-906 TKLNLGSVNASMF
+906 TKLKLGSANASMF

-971 ATEWFFSKVAIGSLV
+971 ATEWFFSKVAIGALV
-986 AVGNA
+986 ATGNA
-991 LVETLLMMACGLHPD
+991 LVETVLMMACGLHPD

-1011 VVNAMSF
+1011 IVNAVSF
-1018 SFTCMFLIMFM
+1018 SFTSMFLIMFM
-1029 AMAFGNPGRFVSMIL
+1029 AMAFGNPGRFISMIL

-1092 GSNQVLHS
+1092 GANQVLHS
-1100 VLIQLMFI
+1100 VLIQLIFI
-1108 AAFLILLYITMR
+1108 AAFLILLYVTMR
-1120 IIRPDREFTEYT
+1120 VIRPEQEFHEEM
-1132 DESTEYPG
+1132 ESEYPG

>member
-1 MIKAEFEN
+1 MKMVKAEFEN
-9 IGKHRILTA
+9 IAKHKILTA

-41 YGNTGHLPVAVVNE
+41 YGNTGHLPVAVVNK
-55 DQSVRF
+55 DQSVKF
-61 QGKTFAVGDELVD
+61 QSKNFAVGDQLVD
-74 QLKDNKDL
+74 QLKENEDL
-82 GWHFVS
+82 DWHFVS
-88 ARKAQYG
+88 AKKAQYG

-106 IPEDFSKNATT
+106 IPENFSKNATT
-117 VLDRSP
+117 VLNKKP
-123 KKMELTYNTND
+123 KKMELTYKTND

-147 ATQVNASVKEKVSEA
+147 ATQVNASVKESVSEA

-227 LKLTTGAST
+227 LQLTTGSST

-289 VDTVN
+289 VDTAN

-326 NYTKGTNKVADGIAQ
+326 NYTKGTNKVADGIAK

-489 LTEIATNSVKSKASA
+489 LTEIATNSVKSNASA

-560 ITTEKVLSGLNNLM
+560 TTTEKVLSGLNNLM

-679 SQIPALIEGVGNY
+679 SQISALIKGVGNY

-774 TLAGGVDQ
+774 ALASGVDQ
-782 LAAGTSKLAANS
+782 LAAGTS
-794 AALNSGAGQL
+794 Q
-804 AAGLGQLN
+804 
-812 GKVPALAGGVDQL
+812 
-825 SAGTSKLAANSGA
+825 LAANSGA
-838 LRSGAGQLSAGLG
+838 LRSGAGQLAAGLG
-851 QLNSQVPTLTS
+851 QLNSQVPTLTD
-862 GVQQL
+862 GVSQL

-906 TKLNLGSVNASMF
+906 TKLNLGSANASMF

-971 ATEWFFSKVAIGSLV
+971 ATEWFFSKVAVGALV
-986 AVGNA
+986 ATGNA
-991 LVETLLMMACGLHPD
+991 LVETVLMMVCGLHPD

-1011 VVNAMSF
+1011 IVNAVSF
-1018 SFTCMFLIMFM
+1018 SFTSMFLIMFM
-1029 AMAFGNPGRFVSMIL
+1029 AMAFGNPGRFISMIL

-1092 GSNQVLHS
+1092 GANQVLHS
-1100 VLIQLMFI
+1100 VLIQLIFI
-1108 AAFLILLYITMR
+1108 AAFLILLYVTMR
-1120 IIRPDREFTEYT
+1120 IIRPEQEFHEEM
-1132 DESTEYPG
+1132 ESEYPG

>member
-1 MIKAEFEN
+1 MKMIKAEFEN
-9 IGKHRILTA
+9 IAKHKILTA

-41 YGNTGHLPVAVVNE
+41 YGNTGHLPVAVVNK
-55 DQSVRF
+55 DQSVKF
-61 QGKTFAVGDELVD
+61 QSKNFAVGDQLVD
-74 QLKDNKDL
+74 QLKENDDL
-82 GWHFVS
+82 DWHFVS
-88 ARKAQYG
+88 AKKAQYG

-106 IPEDFSKNATT
+106 IPENFSKNATT
-117 VLDRSP
+117 VLNKKP
-123 KKMELTYNTND
+123 KKMELTYKTND

-147 ATQVNASVKEKVSEA
+147 ATQVNASVKESVSEA

-227 LKLTTGAST
+227 LQLTTGSST

-320 LKDGVA
+320 LKDGVT
-326 NYTKGTNKVADGIAQ
+326 NYTKGTNQVADGIAQ

-367 SGYTDG
+367 SDYTNG
-373 ASQINAGLTQL
+373 ASQVNAGLTQL

-489 LTEIATNSVKSKASA
+489 LTEIATNSVKSNAGA

-560 ITTEKVLSGLNNLM
+560 TTTEKVLSGLNNLM

-679 SQIPALIEGVGNY
+679 SQIPALIKGVGNY

-704 KLVANNNDLNA
+704 MLVANNNDLNA

-724 NGLGANIP
+724 NGLGAKIP

-745 QQLKNKSA
+745 QKLKNNSA
-753 ILNSGASQINAGL
+753 LLNSGAGQLASGL

-774 TLAGGVDQ
+774 ALASGVDQ
-782 LAAGTSKLAANS
+782 LASGTS
-794 AALNSGAGQL
+794 Q
-804 AAGLGQLN
+804 
-812 GKVPALAGGVDQL
+812 
-825 SAGTSKLAANSGA
+825 LAANSGA
-838 LRSGAGQLSAGLG
+838 LCSGAGQLASGLG
-851 QLNSQVPTLTS
+851 QLNSQVPTLTD
-862 GVQQL
+862 GVSQL
-867 AAGTSKL
+867 AAGTSQL

-906 TKLNLGSVNASMF
+906 TKLNLGSANASMF

-971 ATEWFFSKVAIGSLV
+971 ATEWFFSKVAIGALV
-986 AVGNA
+986 ATGNA
-991 LVETLLMMACGLHPD
+991 LVETVLMMVCGLHPD

-1011 VVNAMSF
+1011 IVNAVSF
-1018 SFTCMFLIMFM
+1018 SFTSMFLIMFM
-1029 AMAFGNPGRFVSMIL
+1029 AMAFGNPGRFISMIL

-1092 GSNQVLHS
+1092 GANQVLHS
-1100 VLIQLMFI
+1100 VLIQLIFI
-1108 AAFLILLYITMR
+1108 AAFLILLYVTMR
-1120 IIRPDREFTEYT
+1120 VIRPEQEFHEEM
-1132 DESTEYPG
+1132 ESEYPG

>member
-9 IGKHRILTA
+9 IAKHKILTA

-41 YGNTGHLPVAVVNE
+41 YGNTGHLPVAVVNK
-55 DQSVRF
+55 DQSVKF
-61 QGKTFAVGDELVD
+61 QSKNFAVGDQLVD
-74 QLKDNKDL
+74 QLKENEDL
-82 GWHFVS
+82 DWHFVS
-88 ARKAQYG
+88 AEKARYG

-106 IPEDFSKNATT
+106 IPENFSKNATT
-117 VLDRSP
+117 VLNKKP
-123 KKMELTYNTND
+123 KKMELTYKTNG

-147 ATQVNASVKEKVSEA
+147 ATQVNASVKESVSEA

-227 LKLTTGAST
+227 LQLTTGSST

-489 LTEIATNSVKSKASA
+489 LTEIATNSVNSNASA

-533 QISAIQTNNNDTLQ
+533 QISAIQTNNNNTLQ

-560 ITTEKVLSGLNNLM
+560 TTTEKVLSGLNNLM

-580 KGGLDSV
+580 KGGLASV

-627 ANAVQISTAVNSGV
+627 ANAVQISTSVNSGV

-679 SQIPALIEGVGNY
+679 SQIPALIKGVGNY

-745 QQLKNKSA
+745 QQLKNNSA
-753 ILNSGASQINAGL
+753 MLNSGASQINAGL

-774 TLAGGVDQ
+774 ALASGVDQ
-782 LAAGTSKLAANS
+782 LAAGTS
-794 AALNSGAGQL
+794 Q
-804 AAGLGQLN
+804 
-812 GKVPALAGGVDQL
+812 
-825 SAGTSKLAANSGA
+825 LAANSGA
-838 LRSGAGQLSAGLG
+838 LRSGAGQLASGLG
-851 QLNSQVPTLTS
+851 QLNGKVPALAS
-862 GVQQL
+862 GVNQL
-867 AAGTSKL
+867 ASGTSQL
-874 AANSGKLDK
+874 SANSGKLDK

-906 TKLNLGSVNASMF
+906 TKLKLGSANASMF

-971 ATEWFFSKVAIGSLV
+971 ATEWFFSKVAIGALV
-986 AVGNA
+986 ATGNA
-991 LVETLLMMACGLHPD
+991 LVETVLMMVCGLHPD

-1011 VVNAMSF
+1011 IVNAVSF
-1018 SFTCMFLIMFM
+1018 SFTSMFLIMFM
-1029 AMAFGNPGRFVSMIL
+1029 AMAFGNPGRFISMIL

-1092 GSNQVLHS
+1092 GANQVLHS
-1100 VLIQLMFI
+1100 VLIQLIFI
-1108 AAFLILLYITMR
+1108 AAFLILLYVTMR
-1120 IIRPDREFTEYT
+1120 VIRPEQEFHEEM
-1132 DESTEYPG
+1132 ESEYPG

>member
-1 MIKAEFEN
+1 MKMIKAEFEN
-9 IGKHRILTA
+9 IAKHKILTA

-41 YGNTGHLPVAVVNE
+41 YGNTGHLPVAVVNK
-55 DQSVRF
+55 DQSVKF
-61 QGKTFAVGDELVD
+61 QSKNFAVGDQLVD
-74 QLKDNKDL
+74 QLKENEDL
-82 GWHFVS
+82 DWHFVS
-88 ARKAQYG
+88 AEKARYG

-106 IPEDFSKNATT
+106 IPENFSKNATT
-117 VLDRSP
+117 VLNKKP
-123 KKMELTYNTND
+123 KKMELTYKTNG

-147 ATQVNASVKEKVSEA
+147 ATQVNASVKESVSEA

-227 LKLTTGAST
+227 LQLTTGSST

-489 LTEIATNSVKSKASA
+489 LTEIATNSVNSNASA

-533 QISAIQTNNNDTLQ
+533 QISAIQTNNNNTLQ

-560 ITTEKVLSGLNNLM
+560 TTTEKVLSGLNNLM

-580 KGGLDSV
+580 KGGLASV

-627 ANAVQISTAVNSGV
+627 ANAVQISTSVNSGV

-679 SQIPALIEGVGNY
+679 SQIPALIKGVGNY

-745 QQLKNKSA
+745 QQLKNNSA
-753 ILNSGASQINAGL
+753 MLNSGASQINAGL

-774 TLAGGVDQ
+774 ALASGVDQ
-782 LAAGTSKLAANS
+782 LAAGTS
-794 AALNSGAGQL
+794 Q
-804 AAGLGQLN
+804 
-812 GKVPALAGGVDQL
+812 
-825 SAGTSKLAANSGA
+825 LAANSGA
-838 LRSGAGQLSAGLG
+838 LRSGAGQLASGLG
-851 QLNSQVPTLTS
+851 QLNSQVPTLTD
-862 GVQQL
+862 GVSQL

-874 AANSGKLDK
+874 SANSGKLDK

-906 TKLNLGSVNASMF
+906 TKLKLGSANASMF

-971 ATEWFFSKVAIGSLV
+971 ATEWFFSKVAIGALV
-986 AVGNA
+986 ATGNA
-991 LVETLLMMACGLHPD
+991 LVETVLMMVCGLHPD

-1011 VVNAMSF
+1011 IVNAVSF
-1018 SFTCMFLIMFM
+1018 SFTSMFLIMFM
-1029 AMAFGNPGRFVSMIL
+1029 AMAFGNPGRFISMIL

-1092 GSNQVLHS
+1092 GANQVLHS
-1100 VLIQLMFI
+1100 VLIQLIFI
-1108 AAFLILLYITMR
+1108 AAFLILLYVTMR
-1120 IIRPDREFTEYT
+1120 VIRPEQEFHEEM
-1132 DESTEYPG
+1132 ESEYPG

>member
-1 MIKAEFEN
+1 MKMIKAEFEN
-9 IGKHRILTA
+9 IAKHKILTA

-41 YGNTGHLPVAVVNE
+41 YGNTGHLPVAVVNK
-55 DQSVRF
+55 DQSVKF
-61 QGKTFAVGDELVD
+61 QSKNFAVGDQLVD
-74 QLKDNKDL
+74 QLKENDDL

-88 ARKAQYG
+88 AKKAQYG

-106 IPEDFSKNATT
+106 IPENFSKNATT
-117 VLDRSP
+117 VLNKKP
-123 KKMELTYNTND
+123 KKMELTYKTND
-134 SLNYIGEVISKQG
+134 SLNYIGKVISKQG
-147 ATQVNASVKEKVSEA
+147 ATQVNARVKESVSEA

-227 LKLTTGAST
+227 LQLTTGSST
-236 LKNGIDT
+236 LKKGIDT

-277 TLKNGINTYTAG
+277 ALKNGINAYTAG

-308 SGVSQ
+308 SGVGQ
-313 LYTGSST
+313 LYTGSGT

-326 NYTKGTNKVADGIAQ
+326 NYTKGTDQVADGIAK
-341 INSNVPALTAGA
+341 INRKVPALTVGA
-353 TQLVSG
+353 TKLVSG
-359 TDELKKGV
+359 TGDLQKGV
-367 SGYTDG
+367 SGYTKG

-489 LTEIATNSVKSKASA
+489 LTEIATNSLKSNASA

-533 QISAIQTNNNDTLQ
+533 QISAIQTNNNNTLQ

-560 ITTEKVLSGLNNLM
+560 TTTEKVLSGLNNLM

-580 KGGLDSV
+580 KGGLASV

-617 AAVKSLQSLS
+617 AAVKSLQGLS

-651 LNAIFAASADAAKVQ
+651 LNAIFAASADEAKVQ
-666 QLIASQSAKMAKH
+666 QLVASQSAKMAKH

-692 TAGVSQTLAGSN
+692 TAGVSQVLAGSN
-704 KLVANNNDLNA
+704 KLVANNNELND

-724 NGLGANIP
+724 DGLGKKIP
-732 ELTQGIT
+732 ELTQVIT
-739 ALYNGT
+739 AFYNGT
-745 QQLKNKSA
+745 QQLKNNSA
-753 ILNSGASQINAGL
+753 LLNSGASQINAGL

-774 TLAGGVDQ
+774 ALASGVDQ
-782 LAAGTSKLAANS
+782 LA
-794 AALNSGAGQL
+794 
-804 AAGLGQLN
+804 
-812 GKVPALAGGVDQL
+812 
-825 SAGTSKLAANSGA
+825 AGTSKLAANSGA
-838 LRSGAGQLSAGLG
+838 LRSGAGQLASGLG
-851 QLNSQVPTLTS
+851 QLNSQVPTLTD
-862 GVQQL
+862 GVSQL

-906 TKLNLGSVNASMF
+906 TKLNLGSANASMF

-971 ATEWFFSKVAIGSLV
+971 ATEWFFSKVAVGALV
-986 AVGNA
+986 ATGNA
-991 LVETLLMMACGLHPD
+991 LVETVLMMVCGLHPD

-1011 VVNAMSF
+1011 IVNAVSF
-1018 SFTCMFLIMFM
+1018 SFTSMFLIMFM
-1029 AMAFGNPGRFVSMIL
+1029 AMAFGNPGRFISMIL

-1092 GSNQVLHS
+1092 GANQVLHS
-1100 VLIQLMFI
+1100 VLIQLIFI
-1108 AAFLILLYITMR
+1108 AAFLILLYVTMR
-1120 IIRPDREFTEYT
+1120 IIRPEQEFHEEM
-1132 DESTEYPG
+1132 ESEYPG

>member
-1 MIKAEFEN
+1 MKMIKAEFEN
-9 IGKHRILTA
+9 IAKHKILTA

-41 YGNTGHLPVAVVNE
+41 YGNTGHLPVAVVNK
-55 DQSVRF
+55 DQSVKF
-61 QGKTFAVGDELVD
+61 QSKNFAVGDQLVD
-74 QLKDNKDL
+74 QLKENDDL
-82 GWHFVS
+82 DWHFVS
-88 ARKAQYG
+88 AKKAQYG

-106 IPEDFSKNATT
+106 IPENFSKNATT
-117 VLDRSP
+117 VLNKKP
-123 KKMELTYNTND
+123 KKMELTYKTND

-147 ATQVNASVKEKVSEA
+147 ATQVNASVKESVSEA

-227 LKLTTGAST
+227 LQLTTGSST

-320 LKDGVA
+320 LKDGVT
-326 NYTKGTNKVADGIAQ
+326 NYTKGTNQVADGIAQ

-367 SGYTDG
+367 SDYTNG
-373 ASQINAGLTQL
+373 ASQVNAGLTQL

-489 LTEIATNSVKSKASA
+489 LTEIATNSVKSNAGA

-560 ITTEKVLSGLNNLM
+560 TTTEKVLSGLNNLM

-679 SQIPALIEGVGNY
+679 SQIPALIKGVGNY

-704 KLVANNNDLNA
+704 MLVANNNDLNA

-724 NGLGANIP
+724 NGLGAKIP

-745 QQLKNKSA
+745 QKLKN
-753 ILNSGASQINAGL
+753 
-766 GQLNDKVP
+766 
-774 TLAGGVDQ
+774 
-782 LAAGTSKLAANS
+782 NS
-794 AALNSGAGQL
+794 ALLNSGAGQL
-804 AAGLGQLN
+804 ASGLGQLN
-812 GKVPALAGGVDQL
+812 GKVPALASGVDQL
-825 SAGTSKLAANSGA
+825 ASGTSQLAANSGA
-838 LRSGAGQLSAGLG
+838 LRSGAGQLASGLG
-851 QLNSQVPTLTS
+851 QLNSQVPTLTD
-862 GVQQL
+862 GVSQL
-867 AAGTSKL
+867 AAGTSQL

-906 TKLNLGSVNASMF
+906 TKLNLGSANASMF

-971 ATEWFFSKVAIGSLV
+971 ATEWFFSKVAIGALV
-986 AVGNA
+986 ATGNA
-991 LVETLLMMACGLHPD
+991 LVETVLMMVCGLHPD

-1011 VVNAMSF
+1011 IVNAVSF
-1018 SFTCMFLIMFM
+1018 SFTSMFLIMFM
-1029 AMAFGNPGRFVSMIL
+1029 AMAFGNPGRFISMIL

-1092 GSNQVLHS
+1092 GANQVLHS
-1100 VLIQLMFI
+1100 VLIQLIFI
-1108 AAFLILLYITMR
+1108 AAFLILLYVTMR
-1120 IIRPDREFTEYT
+1120 VIRPEQEFHEEM
-1132 DESTEYPG
+1132 ESEYPG

>member
-1 MIKAEFEN
+1 MKMIKAEFEN
-9 IGKHRILTA
+9 IAKHKILTA

-41 YGNTGHLPVAVVNE
+41 YGNTGHLPVAVVNK
-55 DQSVRF
+55 DQSVKF
-61 QGKTFAVGDELVD
+61 QSKNFAVGDQLVD
-74 QLKDNKDL
+74 QLKENGDL
-82 GWHFVS
+82 DWHFVS
-88 ARKAQYG
+88 AEKARYG

-106 IPEDFSKNATT
+106 IPENFSKNATT
-117 VLDRSP
+117 VLNKKP
-123 KKMELTYNTND
+123 KKMELTYKTNG

-147 ATQVNASVKEKVSEA
+147 ATQVNASVKESVSEA

-227 LKLTTGAST
+227 LQLTTGSST
-236 LKNGIDT
+236 LKNGID
-243 YTAGVDTV
+243 
-251 NGGVQTLKGSVPAL
+251 
-265 TSGVGQLYTGSN
+265 
-277 TLKNGINTYTAG
+277 TYTAG

-359 TDELKKGV
+359 TNELKKGV

-408 YVLNSTINAGLK
+408 YVLNSTLNAGLK

-560 ITTEKVLSGLNNLM
+560 TTTEKVLSGLNNLM

-580 KGGLDSV
+580 KGGLASV

-679 SQIPALIEGVGNY
+679 SQIPALIKGVGNY

-766 GQLNDKVP
+766 GQLDGKVP
-774 TLAGGVDQ
+774 ALASGVDQ
-782 LAAGTSKLAANS
+782 LAAGTS
-794 AALNSGAGQL
+794 Q
-804 AAGLGQLN
+804 
-812 GKVPALAGGVDQL
+812 
-825 SAGTSKLAANSGA
+825 LAANSGA
-838 LRSGAGQLSAGLG
+838 LRSGAGQLASGLG
-851 QLNSQVPTLTS
+851 QLNSQVPTLTD
-862 GVQQL
+862 GVSQL

-874 AANSGKLDK
+874 SANSGKLDK

-906 TKLNLGSVNASMF
+906 TKLKLGSANASMF

-971 ATEWFFSKVAIGSLV
+971 ATEWFFSKVAIGALV
-986 AVGNA
+986 ATGNA
-991 LVETLLMMACGLHPD
+991 LVETVLMMVCGLHPD

-1011 VVNAMSF
+1011 IVNAVSF
-1018 SFTCMFLIMFM
+1018 SFTSMFLIMFM
-1029 AMAFGNPGRFVSMIL
+1029 AMAFGNPGRFISMIL

-1092 GSNQVLHS
+1092 GANQVLHS
-1100 VLIQLMFI
+1100 VLIQLIFI
-1108 AAFLILLYITMR
+1108 AAFLILLYVTMR
-1120 IIRPDREFTEYT
+1120 VIRPEQEFHEEM
-1132 DESTEYPG
+1132 ESEYPG

>member
-1 MIKAEFEN
+1 MKMIKAEFEN
-9 IGKHRILTA
+9 IAKHKILTA

-41 YGNTGHLPVAVVNE
+41 YGNTGHLPVAVVNK
-55 DQSVRF
+55 DQSVKF
-61 QGKTFAVGDELVD
+61 QSKNFAVGDQLVD
-74 QLKDNKDL
+74 QLKENEDL
-82 GWHFVS
+82 DWHFVS
-88 ARKAQYG
+88 AEKARYG

-106 IPEDFSKNATT
+106 IPENFSKNATT
-117 VLDRSP
+117 VLNKKP
-123 KKMELTYNTND
+123 KKMELTYKTNG

-147 ATQVNASVKEKVSEA
+147 ATQVNASVKESVSEA

-227 LKLTTGAST
+227 LQLTTGSST
-236 LKNGIDT
+236 LKNGID
-243 YTAGVDTV
+243 
-251 NGGVQTLKGSVPAL
+251 
-265 TSGVGQLYTGSN
+265 
-277 TLKNGINTYTAG
+277 TYTAG

-489 LTEIATNSVKSKASA
+489 LTEIATNSVKSNASA

-533 QISAIQTNNNDTLQ
+533 QISAIQTNNNNTLQ

-560 ITTEKVLSGLNNLM
+560 TTTEKVLSGLNNLM

-580 KGGLDSV
+580 KGGLASV

-627 ANAVQISTAVNSGV
+627 ANAVQISTSVNSGV

-679 SQIPALIEGVGNY
+679 SQIPALIKGVGNY

-745 QQLKNKSA
+745 QQLKNNSA
-753 ILNSGASQINAGL
+753 MLNSGASQINAGL

-774 TLAGGVDQ
+774 ALASGVDQ
-782 LAAGTSKLAANS
+782 LAAGTS
-794 AALNSGAGQL
+794 Q
-804 AAGLGQLN
+804 
-812 GKVPALAGGVDQL
+812 
-825 SAGTSKLAANSGA
+825 LAANSGA
-838 LRSGAGQLSAGLG
+838 LRSGAGQLASGLG
-851 QLNSQVPTLTS
+851 QLNSQVPTLTD
-862 GVQQL
+862 GVSQL

-874 AANSGKLDK
+874 SANSGKLDK

-906 TKLNLGSVNASMF
+906 TKLKLGSANASMF

-971 ATEWFFSKVAIGSLV
+971 ATEWFFSKVAIGALV
-986 AVGNA
+986 ATGNA
-991 LVETLLMMACGLHPD
+991 LVETVLMMVCGLHPD

-1011 VVNAMSF
+1011 IVNAVSF
-1018 SFTCMFLIMFM
+1018 SFTSMFLIMFM
-1029 AMAFGNPGRFVSMIL
+1029 AMAFGNPGRFISMIL

-1092 GSNQVLHS
+1092 GANQVLHS
-1100 VLIQLMFI
+1100 VLIQLIFI
-1108 AAFLILLYITMR
+1108 AAFLILLYVTMR
-1120 IIRPDREFTEYT
+1120 VIRPEQEFHEEM
-1132 DESTEYPG
+1132 ESEYPG

>member
-1 MIKAEFEN
+1 MKMIKAEFEN
-9 IGKHRILTA
+9 IAKHKILTA

-41 YGNTGHLPVAVVNE
+41 YGNTGHLPVAVVNK
-55 DQSVRF
+55 DQSVKF
-61 QGKTFAVGDELVD
+61 QSKNFAVGDQLVD
-74 QLKDNKDL
+74 QLKENDDL
-82 GWHFVS
+82 DWHFVS
-88 ARKAQYG
+88 AKKAQYG

-106 IPEDFSKNATT
+106 IPENFSKNATT
-117 VLDRSP
+117 VLNKKP
-123 KKMELTYNTND
+123 KKMELTYKTND

-147 ATQVNASVKEKVSEA
+147 ATQVNASVKESVSEA

-227 LKLTTGAST
+227 LQLTTGSST

-277 TLKNGINTYTAG
+277 A
-289 VDTVN
+289 
-294 GGVQTLKGSVPVLK
+294 
-308 SGVSQ
+308 
-313 LYTGSST
+313 

-326 NYTKGTNKVADGIAQ
+326 NYTKGTDQVADGIAQ
-341 INSNVPALTAGA
+341 INSNVPVLKDGA
-353 TQLVSG
+353 TQLVLG
-359 TDELKKGV
+359 TGDLKKGV
-367 SGYTDG
+367 YGYTDG
-373 ASQINAGLTQL
+373 ASQVNHGLTQL

-408 YVLNSTINAGLK
+408 YVLNSTINTGLK

-489 LTEIATNSVKSKASA
+489 LTEIATNSVKSNVIA

-533 QISAIQTNNNDTLQ
+533 RISAIQTNNNDTLQ

-560 ITTEKVLSGLNNLM
+560 TTTEKVLSGLNNLM

-580 KGGLDSV
+580 KGGLASV

-627 ANAVQISTAVNSGV
+627 ANAVQISTSVNSGV

-679 SQIPALIEGVGNY
+679 SQIPALIKGVGNY

-704 KLVANNNDLNA
+704 MLVAKNNDLNA
-715 GATKLANGV
+715 GATKLKNGV
-724 NGLGANIP
+724 DELGAKIP
-732 ELTQGIT
+732 KLTQGIT

-745 QQLKNKSA
+745 QKLKNNSA
-753 ILNSGASQINAGL
+753 VLNSGASKIN
-766 GQLNDKVP
+766 
-774 TLAGGVDQ
+774 
-782 LAAGTSKLAANS
+782 
-794 AALNSGAGQL
+794 
-804 AAGLGQLN
+804 AGLGQLN
-812 GKVPALAGGVDQL
+812 GKVPALAGGVNQL
-825 SAGTSKLAANSGA
+825 ASGTSQLAANSGA
-838 LRSGAGQLSAGLG
+838 LRSGAGQLAAGLG
-851 QLNSQVPTLTS
+851 QLNSQVPTLTD
-862 GVQQL
+862 GVSQL

-906 TKLNLGSVNASMF
+906 TKLNLGSANASMF

-971 ATEWFFSKVAIGSLV
+971 ATEWFFSKVAIGALV
-986 AVGNA
+986 ATGNA
-991 LVETLLMMACGLHPD
+991 LVETVLMMVCGLHPD

-1011 VVNAMSF
+1011 IVNAVSF
-1018 SFTCMFLIMFM
+1018 SFTSMFLIMFM
-1029 AMAFGNPGRFVSMIL
+1029 AMAFGNPGRFISMIL

-1092 GSNQVLHS
+1092 GANQVLHS
-1100 VLIQLMFI
+1100 VLIQLIFI
-1108 AAFLILLYITMR
+1108 AAFLILLYVTMR
-1120 IIRPDREFTEYT
+1120 VIRPEQEFHEEM
-1132 DESTEYPG
+1132 ESEYPG

>member
-1 MIKAEFEN
+1 MKMIKAEFEN
-9 IGKHRILTA
+9 IAKHKILTA

-41 YGNTGHLPVAVVNE
+41 YGNTGHLPVAVVNK
-55 DQSVRF
+55 DQSVKF
-61 QGKTFAVGDELVD
+61 QSKNFAVGDQLVD
-74 QLKDNKDL
+74 QLKENDDL
-82 GWHFVS
+82 DWHFVS
-88 ARKAQYG
+88 AKKAQYG

-106 IPEDFSKNATT
+106 IPENFSKNATT
-117 VLDRSP
+117 VLNKKP
-123 KKMELTYNTND
+123 KKMELTYKTND

-147 ATQVNASVKEKVSEA
+147 ATQVNASVKESVSEA

-227 LKLTTGAST
+227 LQLTTGSST

-320 LKDGVA
+320 LKDGVT

-367 SGYTDG
+367 SDYTNG
-373 ASQINAGLTQL
+373 ASQVNAGLTQL

-489 LTEIATNSVKSKASA
+489 LTEIATNSVKSNAGA

-560 ITTEKVLSGLNNLM
+560 TTTEKVLSGLNNLM

-679 SQIPALIEGVGNY
+679 SQIPALIKGVGNY

-704 KLVANNNDLNA
+704 MLVANNNDLNA

-724 NGLGANIP
+724 NGLGAKIP

-745 QQLKNKSA
+745 QKLKNNSA
-753 ILNSGASQINAGL
+753 LLNSGAGQLASGL

-774 TLAGGVDQ
+774 ALASGVDQ
-782 LAAGTSKLAANS
+782 LAAGTS
-794 AALNSGAGQL
+794 Q
-804 AAGLGQLN
+804 
-812 GKVPALAGGVDQL
+812 
-825 SAGTSKLAANSGA
+825 LAANSGA
-838 LRSGAGQLSAGLG
+838 LRSGAGQLASGLG
-851 QLNSQVPTLTS
+851 QLNSQVPTLTD
-862 GVQQL
+862 GVSQL
-867 AAGTSKL
+867 AAGTSQL

-906 TKLNLGSVNASMF
+906 TKLNLGSANASMF

-971 ATEWFFSKVAIGSLV
+971 ATEWFFSKVAIGALV
-986 AVGNA
+986 ATGNA
-991 LVETLLMMACGLHPD
+991 LVETVLMMVCGLHPD

-1011 VVNAMSF
+1011 IVNAVSF
-1018 SFTCMFLIMFM
+1018 SFTSMFLIMFM
-1029 AMAFGNPGRFVSMIL
+1029 AMAFGNPGRFISMIL

-1092 GSNQVLHS
+1092 GANQVLHS
-1100 VLIQLMFI
+1100 VLIQLIFI
-1108 AAFLILLYITMR
+1108 AAFLILLYVTMR
-1120 IIRPDREFTEYT
+1120 VIRPEQEFHEEM
-1132 DESTEYPG
+1132 ESEYPG

>member
-1 MIKAEFEN
+1 MKMIKAEFEN
-9 IGKHRILTA
+9 IAKHKILTA

-41 YGNTGHLPVAVVNE
+41 YGNTGHLPVAVVNK
-55 DQSVRF
+55 DQSVKF
-61 QGKTFAVGDELVD
+61 QSKNFAVGDQLVD
-74 QLKDNKDL
+74 QLKENGDL
-82 GWHFVS
+82 DWHFVS
-88 ARKAQYG
+88 AEKAQYG

-106 IPEDFSKNATT
+106 IPENFSKNATT
-117 VLDRSP
+117 VLNKKP
-123 KKMELTYNTND
+123 KKMELTYKTND

-147 ATQVNASVKEKVSEA
+147 ATQVNASVKESVSEA

-227 LKLTTGAST
+227 LQLTTGSST

-489 LTEIATNSVKSKASA
+489 LTEIATNSVKSNASA

-533 QISAIQTNNNDTLQ
+533 QISAIQTNNNNTLQ

-560 ITTEKVLSGLNNLM
+560 TTTEKVLSGLNNLM

-580 KGGLDSV
+580 KGGLASV

-627 ANAVQISTAVNSGV
+627 ANAVQISTSVNSGV

-679 SQIPALIEGVGNY
+679 SQIPALIKGVGNY

-745 QQLKNKSA
+745 QQLKNNSA
-753 ILNSGASQINAGL
+753 MLNSGASQINAGL

-774 TLAGGVDQ
+774 ALASGVDQ
-782 LAAGTSKLAANS
+782 LAAGTS
-794 AALNSGAGQL
+794 QL
-804 AAGLGQLN
+804 A
-812 GKVPALAGGVDQL
+812 
-825 SAGTSKLAANSGA
+825 TNSGA
-838 LRSGAGQLSAGLG
+838 LRSGAGQLASGLG
-851 QLNSQVPTLTS
+851 QLNSQVPTLTD
-862 GVQQL
+862 GVSQL

-874 AANSGKLDK
+874 SANSGKLDK

-906 TKLNLGSVNASMF
+906 TKLKLGSANASMF

-971 ATEWFFSKVAIGSLV
+971 ATEWFFSKVAIGALV
-986 AVGNA
+986 ATGNA
-991 LVETLLMMACGLHPD
+991 LVETVLMMVCGLHPD

-1011 VVNAMSF
+1011 IVNAVSF
-1018 SFTCMFLIMFM
+1018 SFTSMFLIMFM
-1029 AMAFGNPGRFVSMIL
+1029 AMAFGNPGRFISMIL

-1092 GSNQVLHS
+1092 GANQVLHS
-1100 VLIQLMFI
+1100 VLIQLIFI
-1108 AAFLILLYITMR
+1108 AAFLILLYVTMR
-1120 IIRPDREFTEYT
+1120 VIRPEQEFHEEM
-1132 DESTEYPG
+1132 ESEYPG

>member
-1 MIKAEFEN
+1 MKMIKAEFEN
-9 IGKHRILTA
+9 IAKHKLLTA
-18 TICAMM
+18 TICAIM

-41 YGNTGHLPVAVVNE
+41 YGNTGHLPVAVVNK

-61 QGKTFAVGDELVD
+61 QGKNFAVGDQLVD
-74 QLKDNKDL
+74 KLKENEDL
-82 GWHFVS
+82 DWHFVS
-88 ARKAQYG
+88 AKKARYG
-95 LSHKKYYMVIT
+95 LGHKKYYMVIT
-106 IPEDFSKNATT
+106 IPENFSKNATT
-117 VLDRSP
+117 VLNKKP
-123 KKMELTYNTND
+123 KKMELTYKTND
-134 SLNYIGEVISKQG
+134 SLNYIGAVISKQG
-147 ATQVNASVKEKVSEA
+147 ATKVDASVKESVSEA

-227 LKLTTGAST
+227 LQLTTGSST

-243 YTAGVDTV
+243 YTAGVDKV

-277 TLKNGINTYTAG
+277 ALKN
-289 VDTVN
+289 
-294 GGVQTLKGSVPVLK
+294 
-308 SGVSQ
+308 
-313 LYTGSST
+313 
-320 LKDGVA
+320 GVA
-326 NYTKGTNKVADGIAQ
+326 NYTKGTDQVADGIAQ
-341 INSNVPALTAGA
+341 FNSNVPELTAGA
-353 TQLVSG
+353 TKLVSG
-359 TDELKKGV
+359 TVDLKKGV
-367 SGYTDG
+367 SGYTNG

-384 DSNSALLNKS
+384 DLNSALLNKS

-489 LTEIATNSVKSKASA
+489 LTEIATNSLKSNASA

-533 QISAIQTNNNDTLQ
+533 QISAIQTNNKDTLQ

-560 ITTEKVLSGLNNLM
+560 TTTEKVLSGLNNLM

-580 KGGLDSV
+580 KGGLASV

-627 ANAVQISTAVNSGV
+627 ARAVQISTAVNKGV
-641 NTEEALKDLD
+641 NTEEALKYLD
-651 LNAIFAASADAAKVQ
+651 LNAIFAASADEAKVQ
-666 QLIASQSAKMAKH
+666 QLIASQSAKMAMH
-679 SQIPALIEGVGNY
+679 SQIPALIKGVGNY
-692 TAGVSQTLAGSN
+692 TAGVSKTLAGSN
-704 KLVANNNDLNA
+704 MLVAKNNELNA
-715 GATKLANGV
+715 GATEFANGV
-724 NGLGANIP
+724 DGLGKKIP

-745 QQLKNKSA
+745 QKLKNNSA
-753 ILNSGASQINAGL
+753 VLNSGASQINAGL
-766 GQLNDKVP
+766 GQLNGKVP
-774 TLAGGVDQ
+774 ALSSGVDQ
-782 LAAGTSKLAANS
+782 LAAGTS
-794 AALNSGAGQL
+794 Q
-804 AAGLGQLN
+804 
-812 GKVPALAGGVDQL
+812 
-825 SAGTSKLAANSGA
+825 LAANSGA
-838 LRSGAGQLSAGLG
+838 LRSGAGQLASGLG
-851 QLNSQVPTLTS
+851 QLNSQVPTLTD
-862 GVQQL
+862 GVSQL

-906 TKLNLGSVNASMF
+906 TKLKLGSANASMF

-986 AVGNA
+986 ATGNA
-991 LVETLLMMACGLHPD
+991 LVETLLMMACGLHPN

-1011 VVNAMSF
+1011 IVNAVSF
-1018 SFTCMFLIMFM
+1018 SFTAMFLIMFM
-1029 AMAFGNPGRFVSMIL
+1029 SMAFGNPGRFISMIL

-1092 GSNQVLHS
+1092 GENQVLHS
-1100 VLIQLMFI
+1100 VLIQLIFI
-1108 AAFLILLYITMR
+1108 AAFLILLYVTMR
-1120 IIRPDREFTEYT
+1120 IIRPEQEFHEEM
-1132 DESTEYPG
+1132 ESEYPG

>member
-1 MIKAEFEN
+1 MKMIKAEFEN
-9 IGKHRILTA
+9 IAKHKILTA

-41 YGNTGHLPVAVVNE
+41 YGNTGHLPVAVVNK
-55 DQSVRF
+55 DQSVKF
-61 QGKTFAVGDELVD
+61 QSKNFAVGDQLVD
-74 QLKDNKDL
+74 QLKENDDL
-82 GWHFVS
+82 DWHFVS
-88 ARKAQYG
+88 AKKAQYG

-106 IPEDFSKNATT
+106 IPENFSKNATT
-117 VLDRSP
+117 VLNKKP
-123 KKMELTYNTND
+123 KKMELTYKTND

-147 ATQVNASVKEKVSEA
+147 ATQVNASVKESVSEA

-227 LKLTTGAST
+227 LQLTTGSST

-277 TLKNGINTYTAG
+277 A
-289 VDTVN
+289 
-294 GGVQTLKGSVPVLK
+294 
-308 SGVSQ
+308 
-313 LYTGSST
+313 

-326 NYTKGTNKVADGIAQ
+326 NYTKGTDQVADGIAQ
-341 INSNVPALTAGA
+341 INSNVPVLKDGA
-353 TQLVSG
+353 TQLVLG
-359 TDELKKGV
+359 TGDLKKGV
-367 SGYTDG
+367 YGYTDG
-373 ASQINAGLTQL
+373 ASQVNHGLTQL

-489 LTEIATNSVKSKASA
+489 LTEIATNSVKSNVIA

-533 QISAIQTNNNDTLQ
+533 RISAIQTNNNDTLQ

-560 ITTEKVLSGLNNLM
+560 TTTEKVLSGLNNLM

-580 KGGLDSV
+580 KGGLASV

-627 ANAVQISTAVNSGV
+627 ANAVQISTSVNSGV

-679 SQIPALIEGVGNY
+679 SQIPALIKGVGNY

-704 KLVANNNDLNA
+704 MLVAKNNDLNA
-715 GATKLANGV
+715 GATKLKNGV
-724 NGLGANIP
+724 DELGAKIP
-732 ELTQGIT
+732 KLTQGIT

-745 QQLKNKSA
+745 QKLKNNSA
-753 ILNSGASQINAGL
+753 VLNSGASKIN
-766 GQLNDKVP
+766 
-774 TLAGGVDQ
+774 
-782 LAAGTSKLAANS
+782 
-794 AALNSGAGQL
+794 
-804 AAGLGQLN
+804 AGLGQLN
-812 GKVPALAGGVDQL
+812 GKVPALASGVNQL
-825 SAGTSKLAANSGA
+825 ASGTSQLAANSGA
-838 LRSGAGQLSAGLG
+838 LRSGAGQLAAGLG
-851 QLNSQVPTLTS
+851 QLNSQVPTLTD
-862 GVQQL
+862 GVSQL

-906 TKLNLGSVNASMF
+906 TKLNLGSANASMF

-971 ATEWFFSKVAIGSLV
+971 ATEWFFSKVAIGALV
-986 AVGNA
+986 ATGNA
-991 LVETLLMMACGLHPD
+991 LVETVLMMVCGLHPD

-1011 VVNAMSF
+1011 IVNAVSF
-1018 SFTCMFLIMFM
+1018 SFTSMFLIMFM
-1029 AMAFGNPGRFVSMIL
+1029 AMAFGNPGRFISMIL

-1092 GSNQVLHS
+1092 GANQVLHS
-1100 VLIQLMFI
+1100 VLIQLIFI
-1108 AAFLILLYITMR
+1108 AAFLILLYVTMR
-1120 IIRPDREFTEYT
+1120 IIRPEQEFHEEM
-1132 DESTEYPG
+1132 ESEYPG

>member
-1 MIKAEFEN
+1 MKMIKAEFEN
-9 IGKHRILTA
+9 IAKHKILTA

-41 YGNTGHLPVAVVNE
+41 YGNTGHLPVAVVNK
-55 DQSVRF
+55 DQSVKF
-61 QGKTFAVGDELVD
+61 QSKNFAVGDQLVD
-74 QLKDNKDL
+74 QLKENEDL
-82 GWHFVS
+82 DWHFVS
-88 ARKAQYG
+88 AEKAQYG

-106 IPEDFSKNATT
+106 IPENFSKNATT
-117 VLDRSP
+117 VLNKKP
-123 KKMELTYNTND
+123 KKMELTYKTND

-147 ATQVNASVKEKVSEA
+147 ATQVNASVKESVSEA

-227 LKLTTGAST
+227 LQLTTGSST

-277 TLKNGINTYTAG
+277 TLK
-289 VDTVN
+289 
-294 GGVQTLKGSVPVLK
+294 
-308 SGVSQ
+308 
-313 LYTGSST
+313 
-320 LKDGVA
+320 DGVA
-326 NYTKGTNKVADGIAQ
+326 NYTKGTDQVADGIAQ
-341 INSNVPALTAGA
+341 INSNVPALKAGA
-353 TQLVSG
+353 TKLVSG
-359 TDELKKGV
+359 TGDLKKGV
-367 SGYTDG
+367 YGYTDG
-373 ASQINAGLTQL
+373 ASQINHGLTQL

-477 AKTEFNKAMTQY
+477 AKNEFNKAMTQY
-489 LTEIATNSVKSKASA
+489 LTEIATNSVKSNVIA
-504 TTAQADIDKV
+504 TTAQDDIDKV

-533 QISAIQTNNNDTLQ
+533 RISAIQTNNNDTLQ

-560 ITTEKVLSGLNNLM
+560 TTTEKVLSGLNNLM

-580 KGGLDSV
+580 KGGLASV

-627 ANAVQISTAVNSGV
+627 ANAVQISTSVNRGV

-651 LNAIFAASADAAKVQ
+651 LNAIFAASADDEKVQ
-666 QLIASQSAKMAKH
+666 QLIASQSAEMAKH
-679 SQIPALIEGVGNY
+679 SQIPALIKGVGNY

-704 KLVANNNDLNA
+704 MLVAKNNDLNA
-715 GATKLANGV
+715 GATELANGV
-724 NGLGANIP
+724 DGLGANIP

-745 QQLKNKSA
+745 QKLKN
-753 ILNSGASQINAGL
+753 
-766 GQLNDKVP
+766 
-774 TLAGGVDQ
+774 
-782 LAAGTSKLAANS
+782 NS
-794 AALNSGAGQL
+794 AALNSGASKIN
-804 AAGLGQLN
+804 AGLGQLN
-812 GKVPALAGGVDQL
+812 GKVPALASGVNQL
-825 SAGTSKLAANSGA
+825 ASGTSQLAANSGA
-838 LRSGAGQLSAGLG
+838 LRSGAGQLASGLG
-851 QLNSQVPTLTS
+851 QLNSQVPTLTD
-862 GVQQL
+862 GVSQL

-906 TKLNLGSVNASMF
+906 TKLKLGSANASMF

-971 ATEWFFSKVAIGSLV
+971 ATEWFFSKVAIGALV
-986 AVGNA
+986 ATGNA
-991 LVETLLMMACGLHPD
+991 LVETVLMMVCGLHPD

-1011 VVNAMSF
+1011 IVNAVSF
-1018 SFTCMFLIMFM
+1018 SFTSMFLIMFM
-1029 AMAFGNPGRFVSMIL
+1029 AMAFGNPGRFISMIL

-1092 GSNQVLHS
+1092 GANQVLHS
-1100 VLIQLMFI
+1100 VLIQLIFI
-1108 AAFLILLYITMR
+1108 AAFLILLYVTMR
-1120 IIRPDREFTEYT
+1120 VIRPEQEFHEEM
-1132 DESTEYPG
+1132 ESEYPG

>member
-1 MIKAEFEN
+1 MKMIKAEFEN
-9 IGKHRILTA
+9 IAKHKILTA

-41 YGNTGHLPVAVVNE
+41 YGNTGHLPVAVVNK

-61 QGKTFAVGDELVD
+61 QSKNFAVGDQLVD
-74 QLKDNKDL
+74 QLKENDDL
-82 GWHFVS
+82 DWHFVS
-88 ARKAQYG
+88 AKRAQYG

-106 IPEDFSKNATT
+106 IPENFSKNATT
-117 VLDRSP
+117 VLNKKP
-123 KKMELTYNTND
+123 KKMELTYKTND

-147 ATQVNASVKEKVSEA
+147 ATQVNASVKESVSEA

-227 LKLTTGAST
+227 LQLTTGSST

-277 TLKNGINTYTAG
+277 A
-289 VDTVN
+289 
-294 GGVQTLKGSVPVLK
+294 
-308 SGVSQ
+308 
-313 LYTGSST
+313 

-326 NYTKGTNKVADGIAQ
+326 NYTKGIDQVADGIAQ
-341 INSNVPALTAGA
+341 INSNVPVLKDGA
-353 TQLVSG
+353 TQLVLG
-359 TDELKKGV
+359 TGDLKKGV
-367 SGYTDG
+367 YGYTDG
-373 ASQINAGLTQL
+373 ASQVNHGLTQL

-489 LTEIATNSVKSKASA
+489 LTEIATNSVKSNVIA

-533 QISAIQTNNNDTLQ
+533 RISAIQTNNNDTLQ

-560 ITTEKVLSGLNNLM
+560 TTTEKVLSGLNNLM

-580 KGGLDSV
+580 KGGLASV

-627 ANAVQISTAVNSGV
+627 ANAVQISTSVNSGV

-679 SQIPALIEGVGNY
+679 SQIPALIKGVGNY

-704 KLVANNNDLNA
+704 MLVAKNNDLNA
-715 GATKLANGV
+715 GATKLKNGV
-724 NGLGANIP
+724 DELGAKIP
-732 ELTQGIT
+732 KLTQGIT

-745 QQLKNKSA
+745 QKLKNNSA
-753 ILNSGASQINAGL
+753 VLNSGASKIN
-766 GQLNDKVP
+766 
-774 TLAGGVDQ
+774 
-782 LAAGTSKLAANS
+782 
-794 AALNSGAGQL
+794 
-804 AAGLGQLN
+804 AGLGQLN
-812 GKVPALAGGVDQL
+812 GKVPTLASGVNQL
-825 SAGTSKLAANSGA
+825 AAGTSQLAANSGA
-838 LRSGAGQLSAGLG
+838 LRSGAGQLAAGLG
-851 QLNSQVPTLTS
+851 QLNSQVPTLTD
-862 GVQQL
+862 GVSQL

-906 TKLNLGSVNASMF
+906 TKLNLGSANASMF

-971 ATEWFFSKVAIGSLV
+971 ATEWFFSKVAIGALV
-986 AVGNA
+986 ATGNA
-991 LVETLLMMACGLHPD
+991 LVETVLMMVCGLHPD

-1011 VVNAMSF
+1011 IVNAVSF
-1018 SFTCMFLIMFM
+1018 SFTSMFLIMFM
-1029 AMAFGNPGRFVSMIL
+1029 AMAFGNPGRFISMIL

-1092 GSNQVLHS
+1092 GANQVLHS
-1100 VLIQLMFI
+1100 VLIQLIFI
-1108 AAFLILLYITMR
+1108 AAFLILLYVTMR
-1120 IIRPDREFTEYT
+1120 VIRPEQEFHEEM
-1132 DESTEYPG
+1132 ESEYPG

>member
-1 MIKAEFEN
+1 MKMIKAEFEN
-9 IGKHRILTA
+9 IAKHKLLTA
-18 TICAMM
+18 TICAIM

-41 YGNTGHLPVAVVNE
+41 YGNTGHLPVAVVNK

-61 QGKTFAVGDELVD
+61 QGKNFAVGDQLVD
-74 QLKDNKDL
+74 KLKENEDL
-82 GWHFVS
+82 DWHFVS
-88 ARKAQYG
+88 AKKARYG
-95 LSHKKYYMVIT
+95 LGHKKYYMVIT
-106 IPEDFSKNATT
+106 IPENFSKNATT
-117 VLDRSP
+117 VLNKKP
-123 KKMELTYNTND
+123 KKMELTYKTND
-134 SLNYIGEVISKQG
+134 SLNYIGAVISKQG
-147 ATQVNASVKEKVSEA
+147 ATKVDASVKESVSEA

-227 LKLTTGAST
+227 LQLTTGSST

-243 YTAGVDTV
+243 YTAGVDKV

-277 TLKNGINTYTAG
+277 ALKN
-289 VDTVN
+289 
-294 GGVQTLKGSVPVLK
+294 
-308 SGVSQ
+308 
-313 LYTGSST
+313 
-320 LKDGVA
+320 GVA
-326 NYTKGTNKVADGIAQ
+326 NYTKGTDQVADGIAQ
-341 INSNVPALTAGA
+341 FNSNVPELTAGA
-353 TQLVSG
+353 TKLVSG
-359 TDELKKGV
+359 TGNLKNGV
-367 SGYTDG
+367 SDYTKG
-373 ASQINAGLTQL
+373 ASDIKNGLTQL
-384 DSNSALLNKS
+384 DLNSATLNKS

-399 ELPQGVAAT
+399 GLPQGVAAT
-408 YVLNSTINAGLK
+408 YILNSTINAGLK

-489 LTEIATNSVKSKASA
+489 LTEIATNSLKSNASA

-533 QISAIQTNNNDTLQ
+533 QISAIQTNNKDTLQ

-560 ITTEKVLSGLNNLM
+560 TTTEKVLSGLNNLM

-580 KGGLDSV
+580 KGGLASV

-627 ANAVQISTAVNSGV
+627 ANAVQISTAVNKGV

-651 LNAIFAASADAAKVQ
+651 LNAIFAASADEAKVK
-666 QLIASQSAKMAKH
+666 QLIASQSAKMAMH
-679 SQIPALIEGVGNY
+679 SQIPALIKGVGNY
-692 TAGVSQTLAGSN
+692 TAGVSQALAGSN
-704 KLVANNNDLNA
+704 KLVANNNKLNA
-715 GATKLANGV
+715 GATELANGV
-724 NGLGANIP
+724 DGLGKKIP

-745 QQLKNKSA
+745 QKLKNNSA
-753 ILNSGASQINAGL
+753 VLNSGASQINAGL
-766 GQLNDKVP
+766 GQLN
-774 TLAGGVDQ
+774 
-782 LAAGTSKLAANS
+782 
-794 AALNSGAGQL
+794 
-804 AAGLGQLN
+804 
-812 GKVPALAGGVDQL
+812 GKVPALSSGVNQL
-825 SAGTSKLAANSGA
+825 ASGTSQLAANSGA
-838 LRSGAGQLSAGLG
+838 LRSGAGQLASGLG
-851 QLNSQVPTLTS
+851 QLNSQVPTLTD
-862 GVQQL
+862 GVSQL

-906 TKLNLGSVNASMF
+906 TKLKLGSANASMF

-986 AVGNA
+986 ATGNA
-991 LVETLLMMACGLHPD
+991 LVETLLMMACGLHPN

-1011 VVNAMSF
+1011 IVNAVSF
-1018 SFTCMFLIMFM
+1018 SFTAMFLIMFM
-1029 AMAFGNPGRFVSMIL
+1029 SMAFGNPGRFISMIL

-1092 GSNQVLHS
+1092 GENQVLHS
-1100 VLIQLMFI
+1100 VLIQLIFI
-1108 AAFLILLYITMR
+1108 AAFLILLYVTMR
-1120 IIRPDREFTEYT
+1120 IIRPEQEFHEEM
-1132 DESTEYPG
+1132 ESEYPG

>member
-1 MIKAEFEN
+1 MKMVKAEFEN
-9 IGKHRILTA
+9 IAKHKILTA

-41 YGNTGHLPVAVVNE
+41 YGNTGHLPVAVVNK
-55 DQSVRF
+55 DQSVKF
-61 QGKTFAVGDELVD
+61 QSKNFAVGDQLVD
-74 QLKDNKDL
+74 QLKENDDL
-82 GWHFVS
+82 DWHFVS
-88 ARKAQYG
+88 AKKAQYG

-106 IPEDFSKNATT
+106 IPENFSKNATT
-117 VLDRSP
+117 VLNKKP
-123 KKMELTYNTND
+123 KKMELTYKTND

-147 ATQVNASVKEKVSEA
+147 ATQVNASVKESVSEA

-227 LKLTTGAST
+227 LQLTTGSST

-277 TLKNGINTYTAG
+277 ALKNGINTYTAG

-560 ITTEKVLSGLNNLM
+560 TTTEKVLSGLNNLM

-774 TLAGGVDQ
+774 ALASGVDQ
-782 LAAGTSKLAANS
+782 LAAGTS
-794 AALNSGAGQL
+794 Q
-804 AAGLGQLN
+804 
-812 GKVPALAGGVDQL
+812 
-825 SAGTSKLAANSGA
+825 LAANSGA
-838 LRSGAGQLSAGLG
+838 LRSGAGQLAAGLG
-851 QLNSQVPTLTS
+851 QLNSQVPTLTD
-862 GVQQL
+862 GVSQL

-906 TKLNLGSVNASMF
+906 TKLNLGSANASMF

-971 ATEWFFSKVAIGSLV
+971 ATEWFFSKVAIGALV
-986 AVGNA
+986 ATGNA
-991 LVETLLMMACGLHPD
+991 LVETVLMMVCGLHPD

-1011 VVNAMSF
+1011 IVNAVSF
-1018 SFTCMFLIMFM
+1018 SFTSMFLIMFM
-1029 AMAFGNPGRFVSMIL
+1029 AMAFGNPGRFISMIL

-1092 GSNQVLHS
+1092 GANQVLHS
-1100 VLIQLMFI
+1100 VLIQLIFI
-1108 AAFLILLYITMR
+1108 AAFLILLYVTMR
-1120 IIRPDREFTEYT
+1120 VIRPEQEFHEEM
-1132 DESTEYPG
+1132 ESEYPG

>member
-1 MIKAEFEN
+1 MKMIKAEFEN
-9 IGKHRILTA
+9 IAKHKILTA

-41 YGNTGHLPVAVVNE
+41 YGNTGHLPVAVVNK
-55 DQSVRF
+55 DQSVKF
-61 QGKTFAVGDELVD
+61 QSKNFAVGDQLVD
-74 QLKDNKDL
+74 QLKENEDL
-82 GWHFVS
+82 DWHFIS
-88 ARKAQYG
+88 AEKARYG

-106 IPEDFSKNATT
+106 IPENFSKNATT
-117 VLDRSP
+117 VLNKKP
-123 KKMELTYNTND
+123 KKMELTYKTNG
-134 SLNYIGEVISKQG
+134 SLNYIGEVISKQS
-147 ATQVNASVKEKVSEA
+147 ATQVNASVKESVSEA

-227 LKLTTGAST
+227 LQLTTGSST

-277 TLKNGINTYTAG
+277 A
-289 VDTVN
+289 
-294 GGVQTLKGSVPVLK
+294 
-308 SGVSQ
+308 
-313 LYTGSST
+313 

-326 NYTKGTNKVADGIAQ
+326 NYTKGTDQVADGIAQ
-341 INSNVPALTAGA
+341 INSNVPVLKDGA
-353 TQLVSG
+353 TQLVLG
-359 TDELKKGV
+359 TGDLKKGV
-367 SGYTDG
+367 YGYTDG
-373 ASQINAGLTQL
+373 ASQVNAGLTQL

-462 TELATAKTGIATVNN
+462 AELATAKTGIETVNN

-489 LTEIATNSVKSKASA
+489 LTEIATNSVKSNVIA

-533 QISAIQTNNNDTLQ
+533 RISAIQTNNNDTLQ

-560 ITTEKVLSGLNNLM
+560 TTTEKVLSGLNNLM

-580 KGGLDSV
+580 KGGLASV

-627 ANAVQISTAVNSGV
+627 ANAVQISTSVNSGV

-679 SQIPALIEGVGNY
+679 SQIPALIKGVGNY

-704 KLVANNNDLNA
+704 MLVAKNNDLNA

-724 NGLGANIP
+724 DGLGAKIP
-732 ELTQGIT
+732 KLTQGIT

-745 QQLKNKSA
+745 QKLKNNSA
-753 ILNSGASQINAGL
+753 VLNSGASKIN
-766 GQLNDKVP
+766 
-774 TLAGGVDQ
+774 
-782 LAAGTSKLAANS
+782 
-794 AALNSGAGQL
+794 
-804 AAGLGQLN
+804 AGLGQLN
-812 GKVPALAGGVDQL
+812 GKVPALASGVNQL
-825 SAGTSKLAANSGA
+825 AAGTSQLAANSGA
-838 LRSGAGQLSAGLG
+838 LRSGAGQLASGLG
-851 QLNSQVPTLTS
+851 QLNSQVPTLTD
-862 GVQQL
+862 GVSQL

-874 AANSGKLDK
+874 SANSGKLDK

-906 TKLNLGSVNASMF
+906 TKLKLGSANASMF

-929 YSYVPNYGY
+929 YSYVPKYGY

-971 ATEWFFSKVAIGSLV
+971 ATEWFFSKVAIGALV
-986 AVGNA
+986 ATGNA
-991 LVETLLMMACGLHPD
+991 LVETVLMMVCGLHPD

-1011 VVNAMSF
+1011 IVNAVSF
-1018 SFTCMFLIMFM
+1018 SFTSMFLIMFM
-1029 AMAFGNPGRFVSMIL
+1029 VMAFGNPGRFISMIL
-1044 LVIQLGSCGGSF
+1044 LVIQLGSCGGTF

-1062 GMNGFFQAINPYLPM
+1062 GMNGFFQAVNPYLPM

-1092 GSNQVLHS
+1092 GANQVLHS
-1100 VLIQLMFI
+1100 VLIQLIFI
-1108 AAFLILLYITMR
+1108 AAFLILLYVTMR
-1120 IIRPDREFTEYT
+1120 VIRPEQEFHEEM
-1132 DESTEYPG
+1132 ESEYPG

>member
-1 MIKAEFEN
+1 MKMIKAEFEN
-9 IGKHRILTA
+9 IAKHKILTA

-41 YGNTGHLPVAVVNE
+41 YGNTGHLPVAVVNK
-55 DQSVRF
+55 DQSVKF
-61 QGKTFAVGDELVD
+61 QSKNFAVGDQLVD
-74 QLKDNKDL
+74 QLKENDDL
-82 GWHFVS
+82 DWHFVS
-88 ARKAQYG
+88 AKKAQYG

-106 IPEDFSKNATT
+106 IPENFSKNATT
-117 VLDRSP
+117 VLNKKP
-123 KKMELTYNTND
+123 KKMELTYKTND

-147 ATQVNASVKEKVSEA
+147 ATQVNASVKESVSEA

-227 LKLTTGAST
+227 LQLTTGSST

-326 NYTKGTNKVADGIAQ
+326 NYTKGTDQVADGIAQ

-367 SGYTDG
+367 SDYTNG
-373 ASQINAGLTQL
+373 ASQVNAGLTQL

-489 LTEIATNSVKSKASA
+489 LTEIATNSVKSNAGA

-560 ITTEKVLSGLNNLM
+560 TTTEKVLSGLNNLM

-679 SQIPALIEGVGNY
+679 SQIPALIKGVGNY

-704 KLVANNNDLNA
+704 MLVANNNDLNA

-724 NGLGANIP
+724 NGLGAKIP

-745 QQLKNKSA
+745 QKLKNNSA
-753 ILNSGASQINAGL
+753 LLNSGAGQLASGL

-774 TLAGGVDQ
+774 ALASGVDQ
-782 LAAGTSKLAANS
+782 LAAGTS
-794 AALNSGAGQL
+794 Q
-804 AAGLGQLN
+804 
-812 GKVPALAGGVDQL
+812 
-825 SAGTSKLAANSGA
+825 LAANSGA
-838 LRSGAGQLSAGLG
+838 LRSGAGQLASGLG
-851 QLNSQVPTLTS
+851 QLNSQVPTLTD
-862 GVQQL
+862 GVSQL

-906 TKLNLGSVNASMF
+906 TKLNLGSANASMF

-971 ATEWFFSKVAIGSLV
+971 ATEWFFSKVAIGALV
-986 AVGNA
+986 ATGNA

-1011 VVNAMSF
+1011 IVNAVSF
-1018 SFTCMFLIMFM
+1018 SFTSMFLIMFM
-1029 AMAFGNPGRFVSMIL
+1029 AMAFGNPGRFISMIL

-1092 GSNQVLHS
+1092 GANQVLHS
-1100 VLIQLMFI
+1100 VLIQLIFI
-1108 AAFLILLYITMR
+1108 AAFLILLYVTMR
-1120 IIRPDREFTEYT
+1120 IIRPEQEFHEEM
-1132 DESTEYPG
+1132 ESEYPG

>member
-1 MIKAEFEN
+1 MKMIKAEFEN
-9 IGKHRILTA
+9 IAKHKILTA

-41 YGNTGHLPVAVVNE
+41 YGNTGHLPVAVVNK

-61 QGKTFAVGDELVD
+61 QGKNFAVGDQLVD
-74 QLKDNKDL
+74 KLKENEDL
-82 GWHFVS
+82 DWHFVS
-88 ARKAQYG
+88 AKKARYG
-95 LSHKKYYMVIT
+95 LGHKKYYMVIT
-106 IPEDFSKNATT
+106 IPENFSKNATT
-117 VLDRSP
+117 VLNKKP
-123 KKMELTYNTND
+123 KKMELTYKTND
-134 SLNYIGEVISKQG
+134 SLNYIGAVISKQG
-147 ATQVNASVKEKVSEA
+147 ATKVDANVKESVSEA

-227 LKLTTGAST
+227 LQLTTGSST

-243 YTAGVDTV
+243 YTAGVDKV

-277 TLKNGINTYTAG
+277 ALKN
-289 VDTVN
+289 
-294 GGVQTLKGSVPVLK
+294 
-308 SGVSQ
+308 
-313 LYTGSST
+313 
-320 LKDGVA
+320 GVA
-326 NYTKGTNKVADGIAQ
+326 NYTKGTDQVADGIAQ
-341 INSNVPALTAGA
+341 FNSNVPELTAGA
-353 TQLVSG
+353 TKLVSG
-359 TDELKKGV
+359 TGNLKNGV
-367 SGYTDG
+367 SDYTKG
-373 ASQINAGLTQL
+373 ASQIKDGLTQL
-384 DSNSALLNKS
+384 DLNSATLNKS

-408 YVLNSTINAGLK
+408 YILNSTINAGLK

-489 LTEIATNSVKSKASA
+489 LTEIATNSLKSNASA

-533 QISAIQTNNNDTLQ
+533 QISAIQTNNKDTLQ

-560 ITTEKVLSGLNNLM
+560 TTTEKVLSGLNNLM

-580 KGGLDSV
+580 KGGLASV

-651 LNAIFAASADAAKVQ
+651 LNKIFAASADEAKVQ
-666 QLIASQSAKMAKH
+666 QLIASQSAKMAMH
-679 SQIPALIEGVGNY
+679 SQIPALIKGVGNY
-692 TAGVSQTLAGSN
+692 TAGVSQALAGSN
-704 KLVANNNDLNA
+704 ELVANNNKLNA
-715 GATKLANGV
+715 GATELANGV
-724 NGLGANIP
+724 DGLGKKIP

-745 QQLKNKSA
+745 QKLKNNSA
-753 ILNSGASQINAGL
+753 VLNSGASQINAGL
-766 GQLNDKVP
+766 GQLN
-774 TLAGGVDQ
+774 
-782 LAAGTSKLAANS
+782 
-794 AALNSGAGQL
+794 
-804 AAGLGQLN
+804 
-812 GKVPALAGGVDQL
+812 GKVPALASGVNQL
-825 SAGTSKLAANSGA
+825 ASGTSQLAANSGA
-838 LRSGAGQLSAGLG
+838 LRSGSGQLASGLG
-851 QLNSQVPTLTS
+851 QLNSQVPTLTD
-862 GVQQL
+862 GVSQL

-906 TKLNLGSVNASMF
+906 TKLKLGSANASMF

-986 AVGNA
+986 ATGNA
-991 LVETLLMMACGLHPD
+991 LVETLLMMACGLHPN

-1011 VVNAMSF
+1011 IVNAVSF
-1018 SFTCMFLIMFM
+1018 SFTAMFLIMFM
-1029 AMAFGNPGRFVSMIL
+1029 SMAFGNPGRFISMIL

-1092 GSNQVLHS
+1092 GENQVLHS
-1100 VLIQLMFI
+1100 VLIQLIFI
-1108 AAFLILLYITMR
+1108 AAFLILLYVTMR
-1120 IIRPDREFTEYT
+1120 IIRPEQEFHEEM
-1132 DESTEYPG
+1132 ESEYPG

>member
-1 MIKAEFEN
+1 MKMVKAEFEN
-9 IGKHRILTA
+9 IAKHKILTA

-41 YGNTGHLPVAVVNE
+41 YGNTGHLPVAVVNK
-55 DQSVRF
+55 DQSVKF
-61 QGKTFAVGDELVD
+61 QSKNFAVGDQLVD
-74 QLKDNKDL
+74 QLKENDDL
-82 GWHFVS
+82 DWHFVS
-88 ARKAQYG
+88 AKKAQYG

-106 IPEDFSKNATT
+106 IPENFSKNATT
-117 VLDRSP
+117 VLNKKP
-123 KKMELTYNTND
+123 KKMELTYKTND

-147 ATQVNASVKEKVSEA
+147 ATQVNASVKESVSEA

-227 LKLTTGAST
+227 LQLTTGSST

-277 TLKNGINTYTAG
+277 A
-289 VDTVN
+289 
-294 GGVQTLKGSVPVLK
+294 
-308 SGVSQ
+308 
-313 LYTGSST
+313 

-326 NYTKGTNKVADGIAQ
+326 NYTKGTDQVADGIAK
-341 INSNVPALTAGA
+341 INSNVPALKDGA

-359 TDELKKGV
+359 TGDLKKGV
-367 SGYTDG
+367 FGYTDG
-373 ASQINAGLTQL
+373 ASQVNAGLTQL

-439 KKEQIAKLSGTLA
+439 KKEQIAKLSGTLS

-489 LTEIATNSVKSKASA
+489 LTEIATNSVKSNAGA
-504 TTAQADIDKV
+504 TTAQADIDRV

-533 QISAIQTNNNDTLQ
+533 QISAIQTNNSDTLQ

-560 ITTEKVLSGLNNLM
+560 TTTEKVLSGLNNLM

-580 KGGLDSV
+580 KGGLESV
-587 DGTIDTANKLLAESD
+587 DGTIDMANKLLAESD

-704 KLVANNNDLNA
+704 KLVAKNNDLNA

-724 NGLGANIP
+724 DGLGAKIP
-732 ELTQGIT
+732 ELTQGVT

-745 QQLKNKSA
+745 QKLKNNSA
-753 ILNSGASQINAGL
+753 VLNSGASKIN
-766 GQLNDKVP
+766 
-774 TLAGGVDQ
+774 
-782 LAAGTSKLAANS
+782 
-794 AALNSGAGQL
+794 
-804 AAGLGQLN
+804 AGLGQLN
-812 GKVPALAGGVDQL
+812 GKVPALAGGVNQL
-825 SAGTSKLAANSGA
+825 ASGTSQLAANSGA
-838 LRSGAGQLSAGLG
+838 LRSGAGQLAFGLG
-851 QLNSQVPTLTS
+851 QLNSQVPTLTD
-862 GVQQL
+862 GVSQL

-906 TKLNLGSVNASMF
+906 TKLNLGSANASMF

-971 ATEWFFSKVAIGSLV
+971 ATEWFFSKVAIGALV
-986 AVGNA
+986 ATGNA
-991 LVETLLMMACGLHPD
+991 LVETVLMMVCGLHPD

-1011 VVNAMSF
+1011 IVNAVSF
-1018 SFTCMFLIMFM
+1018 SFTSMFLIMFM
-1029 AMAFGNPGRFVSMIL
+1029 AMAFGNPGRFISMIL

-1092 GSNQVLHS
+1092 GANQVLHS
-1100 VLIQLMFI
+1100 VLIQLIFI
-1108 AAFLILLYITMR
+1108 AAFLILLYVTMR
-1120 IIRPDREFTEYT
+1120 VIRPEQEFHEEM
-1132 DESTEYPG
+1132 ESEYPG

>member
-1 MIKAEFEN
+1 MKMIKAEFEN
-9 IGKHRILTA
+9 IAKHKILTA

-41 YGNTGHLPVAVVNE
+41 YGNTGHLPVAVVNK
-55 DQSVRF
+55 DQSVKF
-61 QGKTFAVGDELVD
+61 QSKNFAVGDQLVD
-74 QLKDNKDL
+74 QLKENGDL
-82 GWHFVS
+82 DWHFVS
-88 ARKAQYG
+88 AEKAQYG

-106 IPEDFSKNATT
+106 IPENFSKNATT
-117 VLDRSP
+117 VLNKKP
-123 KKMELTYNTND
+123 KKMELTYKTND

-147 ATQVNASVKEKVSEA
+147 ATQVNASVKESVSEA

-227 LKLTTGAST
+227 LQLTTGSST

-277 TLKNGINTYTAG
+277 TLK
-289 VDTVN
+289 
-294 GGVQTLKGSVPVLK
+294 
-308 SGVSQ
+308 
-313 LYTGSST
+313 
-320 LKDGVA
+320 DGVA
-326 NYTKGTNKVADGIAQ
+326 NYTKGTDQVADGIAQ
-341 INSNVPALTAGA
+341 INSNVPALKAGA
-353 TQLVSG
+353 TKLVSG
-359 TDELKKGV
+359 TGDLKKGV
-367 SGYTDG
+367 YGYTDG
-373 ASQINAGLTQL
+373 ASQINHGLTQL
-384 DSNSALLNKS
+384 DSNSAVLNKS

-477 AKTEFNKAMTQY
+477 AKNEFNKAMTQY
-489 LTEIATNSVKSKASA
+489 LTEIATNSVKSNVIA
-504 TTAQADIDKV
+504 TTAQDDIDKV

-533 QISAIQTNNNDTLQ
+533 RISAIQTNNNDTLQ

-560 ITTEKVLSGLNNLM
+560 TTTEKVLSGLNNLM

-580 KGGLDSV
+580 KGGLASV

-627 ANAVQISTAVNSGV
+627 ANVVQISTSVNRGV

-651 LNAIFAASADAAKVQ
+651 LNAIFAASADDKKVQ
-666 QLIASQSAKMAKH
+666 QLIASQSAEMAKH
-679 SQIPALIEGVGNY
+679 SQIPALIKGVGNY

-704 KLVANNNDLNA
+704 MLVAKNNDLNA
-715 GATKLANGV
+715 GATELANGV
-724 NGLGANIP
+724 DGLGAKIP
-732 ELTQGIT
+732 KLTQGIT

-745 QQLKNKSA
+745 QKLKN
-753 ILNSGASQINAGL
+753 
-766 GQLNDKVP
+766 
-774 TLAGGVDQ
+774 
-782 LAAGTSKLAANS
+782 NS
-794 AALNSGAGQL
+794 AALNSGASKIN
-804 AAGLGQLN
+804 AGLGQLN
-812 GKVPALAGGVDQL
+812 GKVPALASGVNQL
-825 SAGTSKLAANSGA
+825 ASGTSQLAANSGA
-838 LRSGAGQLSAGLG
+838 LRSGAGQLASGLG
-851 QLNSQVPTLTS
+851 QLNSQVPTLTD
-862 GVQQL
+862 GVSQL

-874 AANSGKLDK
+874 SANSGKLDK

-906 TKLNLGSVNASMF
+906 TKLKLGSANASMF

-971 ATEWFFSKVAIGSLV
+971 ATEWFFSKVAIGALV
-986 AVGNA
+986 ATGNA
-991 LVETLLMMACGLHPD
+991 LVETVLMMVCGLHPD

-1011 VVNAMSF
+1011 IVNAVSF
-1018 SFTCMFLIMFM
+1018 SFTSMFLIMFM
-1029 AMAFGNPGRFVSMIL
+1029 AMAFGNPGRFISMIL

-1092 GSNQVLHS
+1092 GANQVLHS
-1100 VLIQLMFI
+1100 VLIQLIFI
-1108 AAFLILLYITMR
+1108 AAFLILLYVTMR
-1120 IIRPDREFTEYT
+1120 VIRPEQEFHEEM
-1132 DESTEYPG
+1132 ESEYPG

>member
-1 MIKAEFEN
+1 MKMVKAEFEN
-9 IGKHRILTA
+9 IAKHKILTA

-41 YGNTGHLPVAVVNE
+41 YGNTGHLPVAVVNK
-55 DQSVRF
+55 DQSVKF
-61 QGKTFAVGDELVD
+61 QSKNFAVGDQLVD
-74 QLKDNKDL
+74 QLKENDDL
-82 GWHFVS
+82 DWHFVS
-88 ARKAQYG
+88 AKKAQYG

-106 IPEDFSKNATT
+106 IPENFSKNATT
-117 VLDRSP
+117 VLNKKP
-123 KKMELTYNTND
+123 KKMELTYKTND

-147 ATQVNASVKEKVSEA
+147 ATQVNASVKESVSEA

-227 LKLTTGAST
+227 LQLTTGS
-236 LKNGIDT
+236 
-243 YTAGVDTV
+243 
-251 NGGVQTLKGSVPAL
+251 S
-265 TSGVGQLYTGSN
+265 

-560 ITTEKVLSGLNNLM
+560 TTTEKVLSGLNNLM

-774 TLAGGVDQ
+774 ALASGVNQ
-782 LAAGTSKLAANS
+782 LASGTS
-794 AALNSGAGQL
+794 Q
-804 AAGLGQLN
+804 
-812 GKVPALAGGVDQL
+812 
-825 SAGTSKLAANSGA
+825 LAANSGA
-838 LRSGAGQLSAGLG
+838 LRSGAGQLASGLG
-851 QLNSQVPTLTS
+851 QLNSQVPTLTD
-862 GVQQL
+862 GVSQL

-906 TKLNLGSVNASMF
+906 TKLNLGSANASMF

-971 ATEWFFSKVAIGSLV
+971 ATEWFFSKVAIGALV
-986 AVGNA
+986 ATGNA
-991 LVETLLMMACGLHPD
+991 LVETVLMMVCGLHPD

-1011 VVNAMSF
+1011 IVNAVSF
-1018 SFTCMFLIMFM
+1018 SFTSMFLIMFM
-1029 AMAFGNPGRFVSMIL
+1029 AMAFGNPGRFISMIL

-1092 GSNQVLHS
+1092 GANQVLHS
-1100 VLIQLMFI
+1100 VLIQLIFI
-1108 AAFLILLYITMR
+1108 AAFLILLYVTMR
-1120 IIRPDREFTEYT
+1120 IIRPEQEFHEEM
-1132 DESTEYPG
+1132 ESEYPG

>member
-1 MIKAEFEN
+1 MKMVKAEFEN
-9 IGKHRILTA
+9 IAKHKILTA

-41 YGNTGHLPVAVVNE
+41 YGNTGHLPVAVVNK
-55 DQSVRF
+55 DQSVKF
-61 QGKTFAVGDELVD
+61 QSKNFAVGDQLVD
-74 QLKDNKDL
+74 QLKENDDL
-82 GWHFVS
+82 DWHFVS
-88 ARKAQYG
+88 AKKAQYG

-106 IPEDFSKNATT
+106 IPENFSKNATT
-117 VLDRSP
+117 VLNKKP
-123 KKMELTYNTND
+123 KKMELTYKTND

-147 ATQVNASVKEKVSEA
+147 ATQVNASVKESVSEA

-227 LKLTTGAST
+227 LQLTTGSST

-277 TLKNGINTYTAG
+277 VLKNGINTYTAG

-326 NYTKGTNKVADGIAQ
+326 NYTKGTNRVADGIAK

-560 ITTEKVLSGLNNLM
+560 TTTEKVLSGLNNLM

-774 TLAGGVDQ
+774 ALASGVDQ
-782 LAAGTSKLAANS
+782 LAAGTS
-794 AALNSGAGQL
+794 Q
-804 AAGLGQLN
+804 
-812 GKVPALAGGVDQL
+812 
-825 SAGTSKLAANSGA
+825 LAANSGA
-838 LRSGAGQLSAGLG
+838 LRSGAGQLAAGLG
-851 QLNSQVPTLTS
+851 QLNSQVPTLTD
-862 GVQQL
+862 GVSQL

-906 TKLNLGSVNASMF
+906 TKLNLGSANASMF

-971 ATEWFFSKVAIGSLV
+971 ATEWFFSKVAIGALV
-986 AVGNA
+986 ATGNA
-991 LVETLLMMACGLHPD
+991 LVETVLMMVCGLHPD

-1011 VVNAMSF
+1011 IVNAVSF
-1018 SFTCMFLIMFM
+1018 SFTSMFLIMFM
-1029 AMAFGNPGRFVSMIL
+1029 AMAFGNPGRFISMIL

-1092 GSNQVLHS
+1092 GANQVLHS
-1100 VLIQLMFI
+1100 VLIQLIFI
-1108 AAFLILLYITMR
+1108 AAFLILLYVTMR
-1120 IIRPDREFTEYT
+1120 IIRPEQEFHEEM
-1132 DESTEYPG
+1132 ESEYPG

>member
-1 MIKAEFEN
+1 MKMVKAEFEN
-9 IGKHRILTA
+9 IAKHKILTA

-41 YGNTGHLPVAVVNE
+41 YGNTGHLPVAVVNK
-55 DQSVRF
+55 DQSVKF
-61 QGKTFAVGDELVD
+61 QSKNFAVGDQLVD
-74 QLKDNKDL
+74 QLKENDDL
-82 GWHFVS
+82 DWHFVS
-88 ARKAQYG
+88 AKKAQYG

-106 IPEDFSKNATT
+106 IPENFSKNATT
-117 VLDRSP
+117 VLNKKP
-123 KKMELTYNTND
+123 KKMELTYKTND

-147 ATQVNASVKEKVSEA
+147 ATQVNASVKESVSEA

-227 LKLTTGAST
+227 LQLTTGSST

-294 GGVQTLKGSVPVLK
+294 GGVQTLKGSVPALK

-326 NYTKGTNKVADGIAQ
+326 NYTKGTNRVADGIAQ

-489 LTEIATNSVKSKASA
+489 LTEIATNSVNSNVSA

-533 QISAIQTNNNDTLQ
+533 RISAIQTNNNDTLQ

-560 ITTEKVLSGLNNLM
+560 TTTEKVLSGLNNLM

-580 KGGLDSV
+580 KGGLDSI

-651 LNAIFAASADAAKVQ
+651 LNAIFAVSADAAKVQ

-774 TLAGGVDQ
+774 ALASGVDQ
-782 LAAGTSKLAANS
+782 LAAGTS
-794 AALNSGAGQL
+794 Q
-804 AAGLGQLN
+804 
-812 GKVPALAGGVDQL
+812 
-825 SAGTSKLAANSGA
+825 LAANSGA
-838 LRSGAGQLSAGLG
+838 LRSGAGQLASGLG
-851 QLNSQVPTLTS
+851 QLNSQVPTLTD
-862 GVQQL
+862 GVSQL

-906 TKLNLGSVNASMF
+906 TKLNLGSANASMF

-971 ATEWFFSKVAIGSLV
+971 ATEWFFSKVAIGALV
-986 AVGNA
+986 ATGNA
-991 LVETLLMMACGLHPD
+991 LVETVLMMVCGLHPD

-1011 VVNAMSF
+1011 IVNAVSF
-1018 SFTCMFLIMFM
+1018 SFTSMFLIMFM
-1029 AMAFGNPGRFVSMIL
+1029 AMAFGNPGRFISMIL

-1092 GSNQVLHS
+1092 GANQVLHS
-1100 VLIQLMFI
+1100 VLIQLIFI
-1108 AAFLILLYITMR
+1108 AAFLILLYVTMR
-1120 IIRPDREFTEYT
+1120 VIRPEQEFHEEM
-1132 DESTEYPG
+1132 ESEYPG